1 MRIIKTKE
9 QREQLK
15 QEKEQRAIE
24 RKNRKEA
31 KKQAINAKRLNER
44 IAKTA
49 DKYANDVL
57 KSMNSGKPSFEI
69 KLSKQIKGENRKLY
83 AKAIINNI
91 INKGKDNKE
100 NFLWIKTSNSSEV
113 PLNDANRK
121 LFDNYINGEA
131 VEINKFNKQSGEQ
144 IETIVKQLDTYAP
157 LNIIIKPKEF
167 KNKITKGAFFP
178 YYNRTSLNLVR
189 YQIVDG
195 LTKQITEE
203 DVDLYN
209 LKLNKI
215 PNFKPVKNIETL
227 ERITMSNNILKENCL
242 IYAFRLLGMS
252 DDELYRCS
260 DYVKNRHIAQDELR
274 KLANEL
280 KINII
285 LRSLRK
291 DDSRIHKIQY
301 GDPEGKTYNI
311 ALHSNHYFIYD
322 EHTEYTSFYVKN
334 YNLLKNERDAQNIVG
349 YRTGTTKYIKDKRP
363 SYYIS
368 SLHLVDELTKSK
380 DNLLLPITNQNI
392 NLYDEIFVDHK
403 LKDDFLN
410 INLNY
415 DFEGTTTNEIQ
426 YEEHSAVRKRKKYD
440 NYDFIV
446 ADFETYD
453 NNYIHEAYLING
465 ATLDF
470 DNKTLINQFSYR
482 YNKDSDLIETFLRS
496 LKRDTVLIYH
506 NAKFDYNFLVPYLSK
521 CSETIN
527 DGNFISF
534 KGMFGKYKIVIKCSY
549 KLITE
554 PLRKFP
560 SMFNL
565 PKTQKE
571 VIKHSFYN
579 KENVVKQYH
588 SLEDFIKPFNKT
600 NQEIVIK
607 NINKWNCLTPNNEV
621 DIIEYSKRYCDMDV
635 EILGKGYLI
644 FREWILDYFD
654 EDINT
659 HLTLPS
665 VVSNI
670 FLKRGV
676 FDGCYEL
683 SGLPRDFI
691 AKSMIGGRCMLARN
705 TKHKVKAR
713 LNDLDATSLYPSGMK
728 RMKGFMKGQPKPL
741 IPEQINKQFLDG
753 TDYYFVSV
761 RINKVNKHLDFPLLR
776 KITDEGKKT
785 FTNEMEGEI
794 VYLGK
799 TALEDAIKYHNI
811 EYEIINGYYFN
822 EGFNTSINSI
832 ITEIFN
838 RRATLKR
845 EDNPAQLIFKLLMNA
860 SYGKLLQK
868 APDTK
873 TKIMDDKDNDIK
885 VYLSRNH
892 ATIKSI
898 TRIDPPSNTLY
909 NFKGKCRIDSI
920 TAQSTHYNKIHLGIV
935 ILDETK
941 RIMSEV
947 MTTAQDE
954 NIPIYYQDTDSMML
968 HDADIPKLEEVFMA
982 KYGRKLVGK
991 DLGQFNSDL
1000 NPEDDS
1006 EACGKKIKDIYATE
1020 GIFVGKKAYILKVE
1034 CVDEEGKVYDA
1045 GYHSRCKGV
1054 NTQSI
1059 EHLLSKPEHKGRDK
1073 LDIYNDWYE
1082 GKAYDLDLT
1091 AGQTVCSMEIDLKKN
1106 TIKNRQEFIR
1116 NIKF

>member
-15 QEKEQRAIE
+15 QEKEQRSIE

-31 KKQAINAKRLNER
+31 KKQAINAKRLEER

-49 DKYANDVL
+49 EKYSNDVL
-57 KSMNSGKPSFEI
+57 KSMNSSKPSFEI
-69 KLSKQIKGENRKLY
+69 KLSKQIKGDNRKLY

-91 INKGKDNKE
+91 INKGKENKD
-100 NFLWIKTSNSSEV
+100 NFLWIKTSKSSEV
-113 PLNDANRK
+113 PLNDTNRK
-121 LFDNYINGEA
+121 LFDSFIDGEV
-131 VEINKFNKQSGEQ
+131 VELNQYNKNTGDQ
-144 IETIVKQLDTYAP
+144 IEIIVRQLNTYEP
-157 LNIIIKPKEF
+157 LDIVIKPKEH

-178 YYNRTSLNLVR
+178 YYNRTSLNLIK
-189 YQIVDG
+189 YQIKTNNQD
-195 LTKQITEE
+195 
-203 DVDLYN
+203 D
-209 LKLNKI
+209 
-215 PNFKPVKNIETL
+215 IET
-227 ERITMSNNILKENCL
+227 NILKENCL
-242 IYAFRLLGMS
+242 IYAFRLLGMPA
-252 DDELYRCS
+252 DELHSCI
-260 DYVKNRHIAQDELR
+260 DYVKNRHIAQTEL
-274 KLANEL
+274 KELAKQL
-280 KINII
+280 KINLV

-291 DDSRIHKIQY
+291 DNNVIHKTQY
-301 GDPEGKTYNI
+301 GDPSGKTYNI
-311 ALHSNHYFIYD
+311 ALHSTHYFIYD

-334 YNLLKNERDAQNIVG
+334 YKLLENERDAQNIIG
-349 YRTGTTKYIKDKRP
+349 YRTGTTNFRRNKQHT
-363 SYYIS
+363 YYIS
-368 SLHLVDELTKSK
+368 SLHLVDELTKTP
-380 DNLLLPITNQNI
+380 NLLTPITNQNI
-392 NLYDEIFVDHK
+392 NLYDETFIDHK

-410 INLNY
+410 IDLNY
-415 DFEGTTTNEIQ
+415 DMTGTTTKPVIYDKEFND
-426 YEEHSAVRKRKKYD
+426 KKKDKYA

-470 DNKTLINQFSYR
+470 DNKTLINPFSYR
-482 YNKDSDLIETFLRS
+482 YNKDNDLIETFLRS
-496 LKRDTVLIYH
+496 LKRNTVLIYH

-521 CSETIN
+521 CSEIIN

-549 KLITE
+549 KLITS
-554 PLRKFP
+554 PLRDFP
-560 SMFNL
+560 EMFNL
-565 PKTQKE
+565 PETQKE

-579 KENVVKQYH
+579 NENVVKQYH

-600 NQEIVIK
+600 DKEIVIN
-607 NINKWNCLTPNNEV
+607 NINKWGCLTPNNEV

-644 FREWILDYFD
+644 FRDWILNYFD

-665 VVSNI
+665 VVTNI

-741 IPEQINKQFLDG
+741 APEQTNKTFLDS

-761 RINKVNKHLDFPLLR
+761 RIKKVNKHLDFPLLR
-776 KITDEGKKT
+776 MITDDGRKT
-785 FTNEMEGEI
+785 FTNEMEGQV

-822 EGFNTSINSI
+822 EGFNSSINTI
-832 ITEIFN
+832 ITEIFQ

-845 EDNPAQLIFKLLMNA
+845 EGNPAQMIFKLLMNA

-873 TKIMDDKDNDIK
+873 TKIMDDKDNDIN

-892 ATIKSI
+892 STIKSI
-898 TRIDPPSNTLY
+898 TRIEPPANTKY

-920 TAQSTHYNKIHLGIV
+920 TAQSTHYNKVHLGVI

-968 HDADIPKLEEVFMA
+968 HDDDIPRLEEVFMN

-991 DLGQFNSDL
+991 DLGQFSSDL
-1000 NPEDDS
+1000 KAEDDS
-1006 EACGKKIKDIYATE
+1006 EATGKKIKDIYATE

-1034 CVDEEGKVYDA
+1034 CEDEEGNIYDA
-1045 GYHSRCKGV
+1045 GFHSRCKGV
-1054 NTQSI
+1054 NIPSI

-1073 LDIYNDWYE
+1073 IDIYNDWYQ

-1091 AGQTVCSMEIDLKKN
+1091 AGQTVCSMDINLKTN
-1106 TIKNRQEFIR
+1106 TIKNRQSFIR
-1116 NIKF
+1116 NIRF

>member
-9 QREQLK
+9 EREQIK
-15 QEKEQRAIE
+15 KEKEQRAIE

-31 KKQAINAKRLNER
+31 KKQAINAKRLEER

-49 DKYANDVL
+49 EKYSNDVL
-57 KSMNSGKPSFEI
+57 KSMNSKKPSFEI
-69 KLSKQIKGENRKLY
+69 KLSKQIKGENRKAY
-83 AKAIINNI
+83 AKAIINSI
-91 INKGKDNKE
+91 INKGKENKD

-113 PLNDANRK
+113 PLNDSNRK
-121 LFDNYINGEA
+121 LFDGYINGEA
-131 VEINKFNKQSGEQ
+131 VELNKFNKQSGEQ
-144 IETIVKQLDTYAP
+144 IEIIVKQLDTYAP
-157 LNIIIKPKEF
+157 LNIVIRPKEF

-178 YYNRTSLNLVR
+178 YYNRTSLNLIK
-189 YQIVDG
+189 YQI
-195 LTKQITEE
+195 K
-203 DVDLYN
+203 Y
-209 LKLNKI
+209 
-215 PNFKPVKNIETL
+215 ETPDKD
-227 ERITMSNNILKENCL
+227 IDNNILKDNCL
-242 IYAFRLLGMS
+242 IYAFRLLGMC
-252 DDELYRCS
+252 DNDLIRCS
-260 DYVKNRHIAQDELR
+260 NYVNNRHIAQGEL
-274 KLANEL
+274 KELANEL
-280 KINII
+280 KINLV

-291 DDSRIHKIQY
+291 DNNVIHKSQY
-301 GDPEGKTYNI
+301 GDPTGKAYNI

-322 EHTEYTSFYVKN
+322 EHTEYSSFFVKN
-334 YNLLKNERDAQNIVG
+334 YNLLKDERDAKNIIG
-349 YRTGTTKYIKDKRP
+349 YRTGTTNYIRNKQCK
-363 SYYIS
+363 YYIS
-368 SLHLVDELTKSK
+368 SLNLVDELTKST
-380 DNLLLPITNQNI
+380 DLLLPITNQNI
-392 NLYDEIFVDHK
+392 NLYDEIYTDHK

-410 INLNY
+410 IDLNY
-415 DFEGTTTNEIQ
+415 DMTGTTTKPVIYDKE
-426 YEEHSAVRKRKKYD
+426 YDDKKKNKYA
-440 NYDFIV
+440 NYNFV
-446 ADFETYD
+446 VVDFETYD
-453 NNYIHEAYLING
+453 DELKHEPYLLNG
-465 ATLDF
+465 GTLDF
-470 DNKTLINQFSYR
+470 DNKTLINTFSYR
-482 YNKDSDLIETFLRS
+482 YNKDNDLIETY
-496 LKRDTVLIYH
+496 LKTIRKNTILIFH

-549 KLITE
+549 KLITA
-554 PLRKFP
+554 PIRDFP
-560 SMFNL
+560 KMFKL

-579 KENVVKQYH
+579 RENVIKQYH
-588 SLEDFIKPFNKT
+588 SLEDFLKPFNKK
-600 NQEIVIK
+600 NQEIVIN
-607 NINKWNCLTPNNEV
+607 NINKWNCMNENNEV
-621 DIIEYSKRYCDMDV
+621 DIIEYSKRYCDIDV
-635 EILGKGYLI
+635 EILAKGYLI
-644 FREWILDYFD
+644 FREWLLDYFD
-654 EDINT
+654 EDINN

-665 VVSNI
+665 IVSNI
-670 FLKRGV
+670 FLKRGI

-741 IPEQINKQFLDG
+741 VSEQTNKAFLDT

-761 RINKVNKHLDFPLLR
+761 RIIKVNKHLDFPLLR
-776 KITDEGKKT
+776 MITDEGKKT
-785 FTNEMEGEI
+785 FTNDMEGKV

-799 TALEDAIKYHNI
+799 TALEDAIKYQKI

-822 EGFNTSINSI
+822 DGFNTSINSI
-832 ITEIFN
+832 ITEIFE

-845 EDNPAQLIFKLLMNA
+845 EGNPAELIFKLLMNA

-873 TKIMDDKDNDIK
+873 TKLMDDVDNKIN

-898 TRIDPPSNTLY
+898 SYIDPPKNTKY
-909 NFKGKCRIDSI
+909 NFNRKCRIDSL
-920 TAQSTHYNKIHLGIV
+920 TAQSTHHNKVHLGIV

-968 HDADIPKLEEVFMA
+968 HDDDIPRLEEVFMN

-991 DLGQFNSDL
+991 ALGEFSSDL
-1000 NPEDDS
+1000 KAEDDS
-1006 EACGKKIKDIYATE
+1006 DFGKSGNKIKNIYATE

-1034 CVDEEGKVYDA
+1034 CEDEDGKLWDA
-1045 GYHSRCKGV
+1045 GFHSRCKGV

-1059 EHLLSKPEHKGRDK
+1059 EHLLSQDEHKNKDI
-1073 LDIYNDWYE
+1073 LDIYNDWYN

-1091 AGQTVCSMEIDLKKN
+1091 AGQTVCSMDINLKTN
-1106 TIKNRQEFIR
+1106 TIHNRQSFIR
-1116 NIKF
+1116 NIRF

>member
-9 QREQLK
+9 EREQLK

-31 KKQAINAKRLNER
+31 KKQAINAKRLEER

-49 DKYANDVL
+49 DKYANDVI
-57 KSMNSGKPSFEI
+57 KSMNSKKPSFEI
-69 KLSKQIKGENRKLY
+69 KLSKQIKGENRKSY

-91 INKGKDNKE
+91 INKGKENKE
-100 NFLWIKTSNSSEV
+100 NFLWIKTSNSREV

-121 LFDNYINGEA
+121 LFNSYVNGEV
-131 VEINKFNKQSGEQ
+131 VELNQFNKDSGEQ
-144 IETIVKQLDTYAP
+144 IEIIVNQLNTYEP
-157 LNIIIKPKEF
+157 LDIIIKPKEH

-178 YYNRTSLNLVR
+178 YYNRTSLNLIK
-189 YQIVDG
+189 YQIKTSIQDNS
-195 LTKQITEE
+195 
-203 DVDLYN
+203 DD
-209 LKLNKI
+209 
-215 PNFKPVKNIETL
+215 
-227 ERITMSNNILKENCL
+227 NILKDNCL
-242 IYAFRLLGMS
+242 IYAFKLLGM
-252 DDELYRCS
+252 DDNDLIRCS
-260 DYVKNRHIAQDELR
+260 NYVNNRHIAQGEL
-274 KLANEL
+274 KELANEL
-280 KINII
+280 KINLV

-291 DDSRIHKIQY
+291 HDNIIRKTQY
-301 GDPEGKTYNI
+301 GDPNGKTYNI

-334 YNLLKNERDAQNIVG
+334 YRKLENERDAQNIIG
-349 YRTGTTKYIKDKRP
+349 YRTGTTNFIRRP
-363 SYYIS
+363 TAYHNYYIS
-368 SLHLVDELTKSK
+368 SLHLVDELTKST
-380 DNLLLPITNQNI
+380 DLLLPITNQNI
-392 NLYDEIFVDHK
+392 NLYDEIYTDHK

-410 INLNY
+410 IDLNY
-415 DFEGTTTNEIQ
+415 DMTGTTTKPVIYDKEFDD
-426 YEEHSAVRKRKKYD
+426 KKKDKYKD
-440 NYDFIV
+440 YNFVV

-453 NNYIHEAYLING
+453 DDLKHEPYLLNG
-465 ATLDF
+465 GTLDF
-470 DNKTLINQFSYR
+470 NNKTLINTFSYR
-482 YNKDSDLIETFLRS
+482 YDKNNDLIETYLRTIR
-496 LKRDTVLIYH
+496 KNTILIFH
-506 NAKFDYNFLVPYLSK
+506 NAKFDYNFIVPYLSK

-549 KLITE
+549 KLITA
-554 PLRKFP
+554 PIRDFP
-560 SMFNL
+560 KMFKL
-565 PKTQKE
+565 PNTQKE
-571 VIKHSFYN
+571 LIKHSFYN
-579 KENVVKQYH
+579 RENVFKQYH
-588 SLEDFIKPFNKT
+588 LLEDFIKPFDDKDK
-600 NQEIVIK
+600 EIVID
-607 NINKWNCLTPNNEV
+607 NINKWNCMNENNEV
-621 DIIEYSKRYCDMDV
+621 DIIEYSKRYCDIDV
-635 EILGKGYLI
+635 EILAKGYLI
-644 FREWILDYFD
+644 FREWLLDYFD
-654 EDINT
+654 EDINN

-665 VVSNI
+665 IVSNI
-670 FLKRGV
+670 FLKRGI

-741 IPEQINKQFLDG
+741 ETINTNKNFLDT
-753 TDYYFVSV
+753 TDYYFVSI

-785 FTNEMEGEI
+785 FTNDMEGEV

-832 ITEIFN
+832 ITEIFE

-845 EDNPAQLIFKLLMNA
+845 EGNPAELIFKLLMNA

-873 TKIMDDKDNDIK
+873 TKLMEDVDNKIN

-892 ATIKSI
+892 ATIKAISY
-898 TRIDPPSNTLY
+898 IDPPKNTKY
-909 NFKGKCRIDSI
+909 NFNRKCRIDSL
-920 TAQSTHYNKIHLGIV
+920 TAQSTHHNKVHLGIV

-968 HDADIPKLEEVFMA
+968 HDADIPRLEEVFMN
-982 KYGRKLVGK
+982 KYNRKLVGK
-991 DLGQFNSDL
+991 DLGQFSSDL
-1000 NPEDDS
+1000 KPEEHS
-1006 EACGKKIKDIYATE
+1006 EFSKSKGKIKDIYATE
-1020 GIFVGKKAYILKVE
+1020 GVFVGKKAYILKVE
-1034 CVDEEGKVYDA
+1034 CVDEEGKIYDA
-1045 GYHSRCKGV
+1045 GFHSRCKGV

-1059 EHLLSKPEHKGRDK
+1059 EHLLSQDEHKNKDR
-1073 LDIYNDWYE
+1073 LDVYNDWYE

-1091 AGQTVCSMEIDLKKN
+1091 AGQSVCSMDINLKTN
-1106 TIKNRQEFIR
+1106 TIHNRQSFIR
-1116 NIKF
+1116 NIRF

>member
-1 MRIIKTKE
+1 MRNIKSKE
-9 QREQLK
+9 EREQLK

-31 KKQAINAKRLNER
+31 KKQAINAKRLEER

-49 DKYANDVL
+49 EKYSDDVI
-57 KSMNSGKPSFEI
+57 KSMNSKKPSFEI

-83 AKAIINNI
+83 AKAIISSI

-100 NFLWIKTSNSSEV
+100 NFLWIKTNNSSEV
-113 PLNDANRK
+113 PLNDSNRK
-121 LFDNYINGEA
+121 LFDDYINGEA
-131 VEINKFNKQSGEQ
+131 VELNKFNKQSGEQ
-144 IETIVKQLDTYAP
+144 IEIIVKQLDTYAP
-157 LNIIIKPKEF
+157 LNIIIRPKEF

-178 YYNRTSLNLVR
+178 YYNRTSLNLIR
-189 YQIVDG
+189 YQI
-195 LTKQITEE
+195 K
-203 DVDLYN
+203 Y
-209 LKLNKI
+209 
-215 PNFKPVKNIETL
+215 ETPDKD
-227 ERITMSNNILKENCL
+227 IDNNILKDNCL
-242 IYAFRLLGMS
+242 IYAFKLLGMC
-252 DDELYRCS
+252 DNDLIRCS
-260 DYVKNRHIAQDELR
+260 DYVNNRHIAQGEL
-274 KLANEL
+274 KELANEL
-280 KINII
+280 KINIVLHTI
-285 LRSLRK
+285 RNDKNDIRK
-291 DDSRIHKIQY
+291 TQY
-301 GDPEGKTYNI
+301 GDKEGKTYNI

-322 EHTEYTSFYVKN
+322 EHTEYSSFYVKN
-334 YNLLKNERDAQNIVG
+334 YNLLKNERDAQNIIG
-349 YRTGTTKYIKDKRP
+349 YRTGTTNFRKDKRP
-363 SYYIS
+363 MYFIS
-368 SLHLVDELTKSK
+368 SLNLVDELVKSS
-380 DNLLLPITNQNI
+380 DNETLLLKITNQNI
-392 NLYDEIFVDHK
+392 NLYDEIYTDHK

-410 INLNY
+410 IDLNY
-415 DFEGTTTNEIQ
+415 DFEGTTTNPIE
-426 YEEHSAVRKRKKYD
+426 YDERTATRKKDKYKD
-440 NYDFIV
+440 YNFV
-446 ADFETYD
+446 VVDFETYHND
-453 NNYIHEAYLING
+453 LKHEPYLLNG
-465 ATLDF
+465 VTLDF
-470 DNKTLINQFSYR
+470 DNKTLINTFSYR
-482 YNKDSDLIETFLRS
+482 YDKDNDLIETY
-496 LKRDTVLIYH
+496 LKTIRKNTILIFH
-506 NAKFDYNFLVPYLSK
+506 NAKFDFNFMVPYLSK

-560 SMFNL
+560 KMFNL
-565 PKTQKE
+565 PNTQKE
-571 VIKHSFYN
+571 VIDHTFYN
-579 KENVVKQYH
+579 RENVVKQYH
-588 SLEDFIKPFNKT
+588 SLEDFLKPFNKSDKET
-600 NQEIVIK
+600 VIN
-607 NINKWNCLTPNNEV
+607 NINKWNCMTSNNEV

-644 FREWILDYFD
+644 FREWMLDYFD
-654 EDINT
+654 EDINN

-665 VVSNI
+665 IVSNI
-670 FLKRGV
+670 FLKRGI

-741 IPEQINKQFLDG
+741 ISEQTNKTFLDT

-785 FTNEMEGEI
+785 FTNDMEGEV

-799 TALEDAIKYHNI
+799 TALEDAIKYQNI

-832 ITEIFN
+832 ITEIFE

-845 EDNPAQLIFKLLMNA
+845 EGNPAELIFKLLMNA

-873 TKIMDDKDNDIK
+873 TKLMDDVDNKIN

-898 TRIDPPSNTLY
+898 SYIDPPKNTKY
-909 NFKGKCRIDSI
+909 NFNRKCRIDSL
-920 TAQSTHYNKIHLGIV
+920 TAQSTHHNKVHLGIV

-947 MTTAQDE
+947 MATAQDE

-968 HDADIPKLEEVFMA
+968 HDDDIPRLEEVFMN

-991 DLGQFNSDL
+991 DLGQFSSDL
-1000 NPEDDS
+1000 KAEDDS
-1006 EACGKKIKDIYATE
+1006 EFAQSGKKIKEIYATE

-1034 CVDEEGKVYDA
+1034 CLDEEGKVYDA
-1045 GYHSRCKGV
+1045 GFHSRCKGV

-1059 EHLLSKPEHKGRDK
+1059 EHLLSQQEHKNKDR

-1082 GKAYDLDLT
+1082 GKSYDLDLT
-1091 AGQTVCSMEIDLKKN
+1091 AGQTVCSMDINLKTN
-1106 TIKNRQEFIR
+1106 TIHNRQSFIR
-1116 NIKF
+1116 NIRF

>member
-1 MRIIKTKE
+1 MRNIKSKE
-9 QREQLK
+9 EREQLK

-31 KKQAINAKRLNER
+31 KKQAINAKRLEER

-49 DKYANDVL
+49 EKYSDDVI
-57 KSMNSGKPSFEI
+57 KSMNSKKPSFEI

-83 AKAIINNI
+83 AKAIISSI

-100 NFLWIKTSNSSEV
+100 NFLWIKTNNSSEV
-113 PLNDANRK
+113 PLNDSNRK
-121 LFDNYINGEA
+121 LFDDYINGEA
-131 VEINKFNKQSGEQ
+131 VELNKFNKQSGEQ
-144 IETIVKQLDTYAP
+144 IEIIVKQLDTYVP

-178 YYNRTSLNLVR
+178 YYNRTSLNLIR
-189 YQIVDG
+189 YQI
-195 LTKQITEE
+195 KH
-203 DVDLYN
+203 
-209 LKLNKI
+209 
-215 PNFKPVKNIETL
+215 ETPDKD
-227 ERITMSNNILKENCL
+227 INNNILKDNCL
-242 IYAFRLLGMS
+242 IYAFKLLGMC
-252 DDELYRCS
+252 DNDLIRCS
-260 DYVKNRHIAQDELR
+260 DYVNNRHIAQGEL
-274 KLANEL
+274 KELANEL
-280 KINII
+280 KINIVLHTI
-285 LRSLRK
+285 RNDKNNIRK
-291 DDSRIHKIQY
+291 TQY
-301 GDPEGKTYNI
+301 GDTSGKTYNI

-322 EHTEYTSFYVKN
+322 EHTEYSSFYVKN
-334 YNLLKNERDAQNIVG
+334 YNLLKNERDAQNIIG
-349 YRTGTTKYIKDKRP
+349 YRTGTTNFHRKKQQT
-363 SYYIS
+363 YYIS
-368 SLHLVDELTKSK
+368 SLNLVDELVKSS
-380 DNLLLPITNQNI
+380 DNETLLLKITNQNI
-392 NLYDEIFVDHK
+392 NLYDEIYTDHK

-410 INLNY
+410 IDLNY
-415 DFEGTTTNEIQ
+415 DFEGTTTNPIE
-426 YEEHSAVRKRKKYD
+426 YDERTATRKKDKYKD
-440 NYDFIV
+440 YNFV
-446 ADFETYD
+446 VVDFETYHND
-453 NNYIHEAYLING
+453 LKHEPYLLNG
-465 ATLDF
+465 VTLDF
-470 DNKTLINQFSYR
+470 DNKTLINTFSYR
-482 YNKDSDLIETFLRS
+482 YDKDNDLIETY
-496 LKRDTVLIYH
+496 LKTIRKNTILIFH
-506 NAKFDYNFLVPYLSK
+506 NAKFDFNFMVPYLSK

-560 SMFNL
+560 KMFNL
-565 PKTQKE
+565 PNTQKE
-571 VIKHSFYN
+571 VIDHTFYN
-579 KENVVKQYH
+579 RENVVKQYH
-588 SLEDFIKPFNKT
+588 SLEDFLKPFNKSDKET
-600 NQEIVIK
+600 VIN
-607 NINKWNCLTPNNEV
+607 NINKWNCMTSNNEV

-644 FREWILDYFD
+644 FREWMLDYFD
-654 EDINT
+654 EDINN

-665 VVSNI
+665 IVSNI
-670 FLKRGV
+670 FLKRGI

-741 IPEQINKQFLDG
+741 ISEQTNKTFLDT

-761 RINKVNKHLDFPLLR
+761 RIKKVNKHLDFPLLR

-785 FTNEMEGEI
+785 FTNDMEGEV

-799 TALEDAIKYHNI
+799 TALEDAIKYQNI

-832 ITEIFN
+832 ITEIFE

-845 EDNPAQLIFKLLMNA
+845 EGNPAELIFKLLMNA

-873 TKIMDDKDNDIK
+873 TKLMDDVDNKIN

-898 TRIDPPSNTLY
+898 SYIDPPKNTKY
-909 NFKGKCRIDSI
+909 NFNRKCRIDSL
-920 TAQSTHYNKIHLGIV
+920 TAQSTHHNKVHLGIV

-947 MTTAQDE
+947 MATAQDE

-968 HDADIPKLEEVFMA
+968 HDDDIPRLEEVFMN

-991 DLGQFNSDL
+991 DLGQFSSDL
-1000 NPEDDS
+1000 KAEDDS
-1006 EACGKKIKDIYATE
+1006 EFAQSGKKIKEIYATE

-1034 CVDEEGKVYDA
+1034 CLDEEGKVYDA
-1045 GYHSRCKGV
+1045 GFHSRCKGV

-1059 EHLLSKPEHKGRDK
+1059 EHLLSQSEHKNKDR

-1091 AGQTVCSMEIDLKKN
+1091 AGQTVCSMDINLKTN
-1106 TIKNRQEFIR
+1106 TIHNRQSFIR
-1116 NIKF
+1116 NIRF

>member
-1 MRIIKTKE
+1 MRNIKSKE
-9 QREQLK
+9 EREQLK
-15 QEKEQRAIE
+15 QEKEQRALE

-31 KKQAINAKRLNER
+31 KKQAINAKRLEER

-49 DKYANDVL
+49 EKYSNDVL
-57 KSMNSGKPSFEI
+57 KSMNSNKPSFEI

-83 AKAIINNI
+83 AKAIISSI

-121 LFDNYINGEA
+121 LFDSYVNGEA
-131 VEINKFNKQSGEQ
+131 VELNKFNRESGEQ
-144 IETIVKQLDTYAP
+144 IEIIVKQLNTYAP
-157 LNIIIKPKEF
+157 LDIIIKPREH

-178 YYNRTSLNLVR
+178 YYNRTSLNLIR
-189 YQIVDG
+189 YQI
-195 LTKQITEE
+195 K
-203 DVDLYN
+203 Y
-209 LKLNKI
+209 
-215 PNFKPVKNIETL
+215 ETPDKD
-227 ERITMSNNILKENCL
+227 IDNNILKDNCL
-242 IYAFRLLGMS
+242 IYAFKLLGMC
-252 DDELYRCS
+252 DNDLIRCS
-260 DYVKNRHIAQDELR
+260 DYVNNRHITQGEL
-274 KLANEL
+274 KELANEL
-280 KINII
+280 KINIV
-285 LRSLRK
+285 LRSLQK
-291 DDSRIHKIQY
+291 SNNVIHKSQY
-301 GDPEGKTYNI
+301 GDKEGKTYNI

-322 EHTEYTSFYVKN
+322 EHTEYSSFYVKN
-334 YNLLKNERDAQNIVG
+334 YRKLENERDAQNIVG
-349 YRTGTTKYIKDKRP
+349 YRTGTTNYIRNKRP
-363 SYYIS
+363 MYYIS
-368 SLHLVDELTKSK
+368 SLNLVDELTKST
-380 DNLLLPITNQNI
+380 DLLLPITNQNI
-392 NLYDEIFVDHK
+392 NLYDEIYTDHK
-403 LKDDFLN
+403 LKNDFLN
-410 INLNY
+410 IDLNY
-415 DFEGTTTNEIQ
+415 DMSGTTTKPVIYDKE
-426 YEEHSAVRKRKKYD
+426 YDDKKKCKYA
-440 NYDFIV
+440 NYNFV
-446 ADFETYD
+446 VVDFETYD
-453 NNYIHEAYLING
+453 NDLKHEPYLLNG
-465 ATLDF
+465 GTLDF
-470 DNKTLINQFSYR
+470 DNKTLINTFSYR
-482 YNKDSDLIETFLRS
+482 YDKDNDLIETYLRTIR
-496 LKRDTVLIYH
+496 KNTILIFH

-549 KLITE
+549 KLITA
-554 PLRKFP
+554 PIRDFP
-560 SMFNL
+560 KMFKL

-579 KENVVKQYH
+579 RENVIKQYH
-588 SLEDFIKPFNKT
+588 SLEDFLKPFNKSDK
-600 NQEIVIK
+600 EIVIN
-607 NINKWNCLTPNNEV
+607 NINKWNCMTPNNEV
-621 DIIEYSKRYCDMDV
+621 DIIEYSKRYCDIDV
-635 EILGKGYLI
+635 EILAKGYLI
-644 FREWILDYFD
+644 FREWLLDYFD
-654 EDINT
+654 EDINN

-665 VVSNI
+665 IVSNI
-670 FLKRGV
+670 FLKRGI

-741 IPEQINKQFLDG
+741 ESTNTNKTFLDT

-761 RINKVNKHLDFPLLR
+761 RIIKVNKHLDFPLLR
-776 KITDEGKKT
+776 MITDEGKKT
-785 FTNEMEGEI
+785 FTNDMEGQV

-799 TALEDAIKYHNI
+799 TALEDAIKYQKI

-832 ITEIFN
+832 ITEIFE

-845 EDNPAQLIFKLLMNA
+845 EGNPAELIFKLLMNA

-873 TKIMDDKDNDIK
+873 TTLMDDKNNEIN

-898 TRIDPPSNTLY
+898 SYIDPPKNTKY
-909 NFKGKCRIDSI
+909 NFNRKCRIDSL
-920 TAQSTHYNKIHLGIV
+920 TAQSTHHNKVHLGIV

-947 MTTAQDE
+947 MATAQDE

-968 HDADIPKLEEVFMA
+968 HDDDIPRLEEVFMN
-982 KYGRKLVGK
+982 KFGRKLVGK
-991 DLGQFNSDL
+991 DLGQFSSDL
-1000 NPEDDS
+1000 KAEDDS
-1006 EACGKKIKDIYATE
+1006 DACGKKIKEIYATE

-1045 GYHSRCKGV
+1045 GFHSRCKGV

-1059 EHLLSKPEHKGRDK
+1059 EHLLSQQEHKNKDR

-1091 AGQTVCSMEIDLKKN
+1091 AGQTVCSMDINLKTN
-1106 TIKNRQEFIR
+1106 TIHNRQSFIR
-1116 NIKF
+1116 NIRF

>member
-9 QREQLK
+9 QKEQLK
-15 QEKEQRAIE
+15 QEKEQRAIG

-31 KKQAINAKRLNER
+31 KKQAINAKRLEER

-49 DKYANDVL
+49 DKYSNDVL
-57 KSMNSGKPSFEI
+57 KSMNSNKPSFEI
-69 KLSKQIKGENRKLY
+69 KISKQIKGENRKLY
-83 AKAIINNI
+83 AKAIINSI
-91 INKGKDNKE
+91 MNKGKENKE

-113 PLNDANRK
+113 PLNEPNRK
-121 LFDNYINGEA
+121 LFDRFIDGEV
-131 VEINKFNKQSGEQ
+131 VELNQYNKNTGDQ
-144 IETIVKQLDTYAP
+144 IEIIVRQLNTYEP
-157 LNIIIKPKEF
+157 LDIIIKPKEH

-178 YYNRTSLNLVR
+178 YYNLTSLNLIR
-189 YQIVDG
+189 YQIKYEAENSD
-195 LTKQITEE
+195 
-203 DVDLYN
+203 
-209 LKLNKI
+209 
-215 PNFKPVKNIETL
+215 
-227 ERITMSNNILKENCL
+227 NNILKENCL
-242 IYAFRLLGMS
+242 IYAFRLLGMNVN
-252 DDELYRCS
+252 DLIRCIS
-260 DYVKNRHIAQDELR
+260 YINNRHIAQDELR
-274 KLANEL
+274 KLANDL
-280 KINII
+280 KINLV

-291 DDSRIHKIQY
+291 HDNIIRKTQY

-311 ALHSNHYFIYD
+311 ALHSTHYFIYD
-322 EHTEYTSFYVKN
+322 EHTEYSAFFVKN
-334 YNLLKNERDAQNIVG
+334 YRKLENERDSQNIVG
-349 YRTGTTKYIKDKRP
+349 CKTGTTKYIKDKRP
-363 SYYIS
+363 KYYIS
-368 SLHLVDELTKSK
+368 SLHLIDELTKAT
-380 DNLLLPITNQNI
+380 DLLLPITNQNI
-392 NLYDEIFVDHK
+392 NLYDEVFIDHK
-403 LKDDFLN
+403 LKNDFSNIDLN
-410 INLNY
+410 FDITGTTTKPVIYDKEANDKKKNKYANY
-415 DFEGTTTNEIQ
+415 DF
-426 YEEHSAVRKRKKYD
+426 V
-440 NYDFIV
+440 V
-446 ADFETYD
+446 ADIETYTD
-453 NNYIHEAYLING
+453 ELKHKPYLLNG
-465 ATLDF
+465 AKLDF
-470 DNKTLINQFSYR
+470 DNKTLINTFSYR
-482 YNKDSDLIETFLRS
+482 YNKDNDLIETYLRTIR
-496 LKRDTVLIYH
+496 KNTVLIFH

-527 DGNFISF
+527 TGNFISF

-549 KLITE
+549 KLITS
-554 PLRKFP
+554 PLKEFP

-565 PKTQKE
+565 PETQKE
-571 VIKHSFYN
+571 VINHSFYN
-579 KENVVKQYH
+579 RENVIKQYH
-588 SLEDFIKPFNKT
+588 SIEDFLKPFDKA

-607 NINKWNCLTPNNEV
+607 NIIKWNCMNDNNEV

-644 FREWILDYFD
+644 FREWILEYFD
-654 EDINT
+654 EDINS

-741 IPEQINKQFLDG
+741 VPEQANKAFLDN
-753 TDYYFVSV
+753 TDYYFISV

-785 FTNEMEGEI
+785 FTNDMEGEV

-799 TALEDAIKYHNI
+799 TALEDAIKYQNI

-822 EGFNTSINSI
+822 DGFNTTINGVI
-832 ITEIFN
+832 AEIFS

-845 EDNPAQLIFKLLMNA
+845 QGNPAQMIFKLLMNA

-873 TKIMDDKDNDIK
+873 TKIMDDKNNDIN

-898 TRIDPPSNTLY
+898 THIDPPANTKY
-909 NFKGKCRIDSI
+909 NFKGKCRIDSL
-920 TAQSTHYNKIHLGIV
+920 TAQSTHYNKVHLGII

-968 HDADIPKLEEVFMA
+968 HDDDIPRLEEVFMN

-991 DLGQFNSDL
+991 DLGQFSSDL
-1000 NPEDDS
+1000 KPEDDS
-1006 EACGKKIKDIYATE
+1006 GKKIKNIYATE

-1034 CVDEEGKVYDA
+1034 CEGEDGKLYDA

-1054 NTQSI
+1054 NNQSI
-1059 EHLLSKPEHKGRDK
+1059 EHLLSKSTHKGRDK

-1091 AGQTVCSMEIDLKKN
+1091 AGQTVCSMDINLKTN
-1106 TIKNRQEFIR
+1106 TIHNRQSFIR
-1116 NIKF
+1116 NIRF

>member
-1 MRIIKTKE
+1 MRNIKSKE
-9 QREQLK
+9 EREQLK
-15 QEKEQRAIE
+15 QEKEKRATE

-31 KKQAINAKRLNER
+31 KKQAINTKRLEER

-49 DKYANDVL
+49 EKYSDDVI
-57 KSMNSGKPSFEI
+57 KSMNSKKPSFEI

-83 AKAIINNI
+83 AKAIISSI

-121 LFDNYINGEA
+121 LFDDYINGEA
-131 VEINKFNKQSGEQ
+131 VELNKFNKQSGEQ
-144 IETIVKQLDTYAP
+144 IEIIVKQLNTYVP

-178 YYNRTSLNLVR
+178 YYNRTSLNLIR
-189 YQIVDG
+189 YQI
-195 LTKQITEE
+195 K
-203 DVDLYN
+203 Y
-209 LKLNKI
+209 
-215 PNFKPVKNIETL
+215 ETPDKD
-227 ERITMSNNILKENCL
+227 INNNILKDNCL
-242 IYAFRLLGMS
+242 IYAFKLLGMC
-252 DDELYRCS
+252 DNDLIRCS
-260 DYVKNRHIAQDELR
+260 DYVNNRHIAQGEL
-274 KLANEL
+274 KELANEL
-280 KINII
+280 KINIV
-285 LRSLRK
+285 LHTLRK
-291 DDSRIHKIQY
+291 DDNRIRKTQY
-301 GDPEGKTYNI
+301 GDTSGKTYNI

-334 YNLLKNERDAQNIVG
+334 YNLLNNERDAQNIIG
-349 YRTGTTKYIKDKRP
+349 YRTGTTNFHRKKQQT
-363 SYYIS
+363 YYIS
-368 SLHLVDELTKSK
+368 SLHLVDELVKSS
-380 DNLLLPITNQNI
+380 DNETLLLKITNQNI
-392 NLYDEIFVDHK
+392 NLYDEIYTDHK

-410 INLNY
+410 IDLNY
-415 DFEGTTTNEIQ
+415 DFEGTTTNPIE
-426 YEEHSAVRKRKKYD
+426 YDERTATRKKDKYKD
-440 NYDFIV
+440 YNFV
-446 ADFETYD
+446 VVDFETYD
-453 NNYIHEAYLING
+453 DDLKHEPYLLNG
-465 ATLDF
+465 GTLDF
-470 DNKTLINQFSYR
+470 DNKTLINTFSYR
-482 YNKDSDLIETFLRS
+482 YDKDNDLIETY
-496 LKRDTVLIYH
+496 LKTIRKNTILIFH
-506 NAKFDYNFLVPYLSK
+506 NAKFDYNFMVPYLSK

-549 KLITE
+549 KLITA
-554 PLRKFP
+554 PIRDFP
-560 SMFNL
+560 KMFKL

-579 KENVVKQYH
+579 RENVIKQYH
-588 SLEDFIKPFNKT
+588 SLEDFLKPFNKSDKET
-600 NQEIVIK
+600 VIN
-607 NINKWNCLTPNNEV
+607 NINKWNCMTSNNEV
-621 DIIEYSKRYCDMDV
+621 DIIEYSKRYCDIDV
-635 EILGKGYLI
+635 EILAKGYLI
-644 FREWILDYFD
+644 FREWLLDYFD
-654 EDINT
+654 EDINN

-665 VVSNI
+665 IVSNI
-670 FLKRGV
+670 FLKRGI

-741 IPEQINKQFLDG
+741 ISEQTNKSFLDT

-761 RINKVNKHLDFPLLR
+761 RIKKVNKHLDFPLLR

-785 FTNEMEGEI
+785 FTNDMEGEV

-799 TALEDAIKYHNI
+799 TALEDAIKYQNI

-832 ITEIFN
+832 ITEIFE

-845 EDNPAQLIFKLLMNA
+845 EGNPAELIFKLLMNA

-873 TKIMDDKDNDIK
+873 TKLMDDVDNKIN

-898 TRIDPPSNTLY
+898 SYIDPPKNTKY
-909 NFKGKCRIDSI
+909 NFNRKCRIDSL
-920 TAQSTHYNKIHLGIV
+920 TAQSTHHNKVHLGIV

-947 MTTAQDE
+947 MATAQDE

-968 HDADIPKLEEVFMA
+968 HDDDIPRLEEVFMN

-991 DLGQFNSDL
+991 DLGQFSSDL
-1000 NPEDDS
+1000 KAEDDS
-1006 EACGKKIKDIYATE
+1006 EFAQSGKKIKEIYATE

-1034 CVDEEGKVYDA
+1034 CLDEEGKVYDA
-1045 GYHSRCKGV
+1045 GFHSRCKGV

-1059 EHLLSKPEHKGRDK
+1059 EHLLSQSEHKNKDR

-1082 GKAYDLDLT
+1082 GKSYDLDLT
-1091 AGQTVCSMEIDLKKN
+1091 AGQTVCSMDINLKTN
-1106 TIKNRQEFIR
+1106 TIHNRQSFIR
-1116 NIKF
+1116 NIRF

>member
-1 MRIIKTKE
+1 MRNIKTKE
-9 QREQLK
+9 EREQIK
-15 QEKEQRAIE
+15 KEKEQRAIE

-31 KKQAINAKRLNER
+31 KKQAINAKRLEER

-49 DKYANDVL
+49 EKYSNDVL
-57 KSMNSGKPSFEI
+57 KSMNSKKPSFEI

-83 AKAIINNI
+83 AKAIINSI

-113 PLNDANRK
+113 PLNDSNRK
-121 LFDNYINGEA
+121 LFDGYINGEA
-131 VEINKFNKQSGEQ
+131 VELNKFNKQSGEQ
-144 IETIVKQLDTYAP
+144 IEIIVKQLDTYAP
-157 LNIIIKPKEF
+157 LNIVIRPKEF

-178 YYNRTSLNLVR
+178 YYNRTSLNLIK
-189 YQIVDG
+189 YQI
-195 LTKQITEE
+195 K
-203 DVDLYN
+203 Y
-209 LKLNKI
+209 
-215 PNFKPVKNIETL
+215 ETPDKD
-227 ERITMSNNILKENCL
+227 IDNNILKDNCL
-242 IYAFRLLGMS
+242 IYAFRLLGMC
-252 DDELYRCS
+252 DNDLIRCS
-260 DYVKNRHIAQDELR
+260 NYVNNRHIAQGEL
-274 KLANEL
+274 KELANEL

-285 LRSLRK
+285 LHSLRK
-291 DDSRIHKIQY
+291 DDNRIHKSQY
-301 GDPEGKTYNI
+301 GDKEGKTYNI
-311 ALHSNHYFIYD
+311 ALHSNHYFIFD

-334 YNLLKNERDAQNIVG
+334 YNLLKNERDAQNIIG
-349 YRTGTTKYIKDKRP
+349 YRTGTTNFRKDKRP
-363 SYYIS
+363 MYFIS
-368 SLHLVDELTKSK
+368 SLHLVDELVKSS
-380 DNLLLPITNQNI
+380 DNESLLLKITNQNI
-392 NLYDEIFVDHK
+392 NLYDEIYTDHK

-410 INLNY
+410 IDLNY
-415 DFEGTTTNEIQ
+415 DMTGTTTKPVI
-426 YEEHSAVRKRKKYD
+426 YDKDYDDKKKDKYKD
-440 NYDFIV
+440 YNFV
-446 ADFETYD
+446 VVDFETYHND
-453 NNYIHEAYLING
+453 LKHEPYLLNG

-470 DNKTLINQFSYR
+470 DNKTLINTFSYR
-482 YNKDSDLIETFLRS
+482 YNKDNDLIETYLRTIR
-496 LKRDTVLIYH
+496 KNTILIFH

-534 KGMFGKYKIVIKCSY
+534 KGVFGKYKIVIKCSH

-560 SMFNL
+560 KMFNL
-565 PKTQKE
+565 AKTQKE

-579 KENVVKQYH
+579 RDNVVKQYH
-588 SLEDFIKPFNKT
+588 SLEDFIEPFNKK
-600 NQEIVIK
+600 NQEIVIN
-607 NINKWNCLTPNNEV
+607 NINKWNCMNENNEV

-644 FREWILDYFD
+644 FRDWMLDYFD
-654 EDINT
+654 EDINN

-665 VVSNI
+665 IVSNI
-670 FLKRGV
+670 FLKRGI

-741 IPEQINKQFLDG
+741 ESSNTNKEFLDT

-761 RINKVNKHLDFPLLR
+761 RIIKVNKHLDFPLLR
-776 KITDEGKKT
+776 MITDEGKKT
-785 FTNEMEGEI
+785 FTNDMEGKV

-799 TALEDAIKYHNI
+799 TALEDAIKYQKI

-822 EGFNTSINSI
+822 DGFNTSINTI
-832 ITEIFN
+832 ITEIFE

-845 EDNPAQLIFKLLMNA
+845 EGNPAELIFKLLMNA

-873 TKIMDDKDNDIK
+873 TNLMDDVDNKIN

-898 TRIDPPSNTLY
+898 SYIDPPKNTKY
-909 NFKGKCRIDSI
+909 NFNRKCRIDSL
-920 TAQSTHYNKIHLGIV
+920 TAQSTHHNKVHLGIV

-968 HDADIPKLEEVFMA
+968 HDDDIPRLEEVFMN

-991 DLGQFNSDL
+991 ALGEFSSDL
-1000 NPEDDS
+1000 KAEDDS
-1006 EACGKKIKDIYATE
+1006 DFVKSGNKIKNIYATE

-1034 CVDEEGKVYDA
+1034 CEDEDGKLWDA
-1045 GYHSRCKGV
+1045 GFHSRCKGV

-1059 EHLLSKPEHKGRDK
+1059 EHLLSQDEHKNKDI
-1073 LDIYNDWYE
+1073 LDIYNDWYD

-1091 AGQTVCSMEIDLKKN
+1091 AGQTVCSMDINLKTN
-1106 TIKNRQEFIR
+1106 TIHNRQSFIR
-1116 NIKF
+1116 NIRF

>member
-1 MRIIKTKE
+1 MRNIKSKE
-9 QREQLK
+9 EREQLK
-15 QEKEQRAIE
+15 QEKEKRATE

-31 KKQAINAKRLNER
+31 KKQAINAKRLEER

-49 DKYANDVL
+49 EKYSDDVI
-57 KSMNSGKPSFEI
+57 KSMNSKKPSFEI

-83 AKAIINNI
+83 AKAIISSI
-91 INKGKDNKE
+91 INKGKENKE
-100 NFLWIKTSNSSEV
+100 NFLWIKTNNSSEV

-121 LFDNYINGEA
+121 LFDDYINGEA
-131 VEINKFNKQSGEQ
+131 VELNNFNRKSGEQ
-144 IETIVKQLDTYAP
+144 IEIIVKQLNTYAP

-178 YYNRTSLNLVR
+178 YYNRTSLNLIR
-189 YQIVDG
+189 YQI
-195 LTKQITEE
+195 K
-203 DVDLYN
+203 Y
-209 LKLNKI
+209 
-215 PNFKPVKNIETL
+215 ETPDKD
-227 ERITMSNNILKENCL
+227 IDNNILKDNCL
-242 IYAFRLLGMS
+242 IYAFKLLGMC
-252 DDELYRCS
+252 DNDLIRCS
-260 DYVKNRHIAQDELR
+260 DYVNNRHIAQGEL
-274 KLANEL
+274 KELANEL
-280 KINII
+280 KINIVLHTI
-285 LRSLRK
+285 RNDKNNIRK
-291 DDSRIHKIQY
+291 TQY
-301 GDPEGKTYNI
+301 GDKDAPSGKTYNI

-322 EHTEYTSFYVKN
+322 EHTEYSSFYVKN
-334 YNLLKNERDAQNIVG
+334 YNLLKNERDAQNIIG
-349 YRTGTTKYIKDKRP
+349 YRTGTSNFHRKKLQT
-363 SYYIS
+363 YYIS
-368 SLHLVDELTKSK
+368 SLNLVDELVKSS
-380 DNLLLPITNQNI
+380 DNETLLLKITNQNI
-392 NLYDEIFVDHK
+392 NLYDEIYTDHK

-410 INLNY
+410 IDLNY
-415 DFEGTTTNEIQ
+415 DMTGTTTKPVIYDKEYND
-426 YEEHSAVRKRKKYD
+426 KKKDKYA
-440 NYDFIV
+440 NYNFV
-446 ADFETYD
+446 VVDFETYD
-453 NNYIHEAYLING
+453 DDLKHEPYLLNG
-465 ATLDF
+465 GTLDF
-470 DNKTLINQFSYR
+470 DNKTLINTFSYR
-482 YNKDSDLIETFLRS
+482 YDKDNDLIETY
-496 LKRDTVLIYH
+496 LKTIRKNTILIFH
-506 NAKFDYNFLVPYLSK
+506 NAKFDYNFMVPYLSK

-549 KLITE
+549 KLITA
-554 PLRKFP
+554 PIRDFP
-560 SMFNL
+560 KMFKL

-579 KENVVKQYH
+579 RENVIKQYH
-588 SLEDFIKPFNKT
+588 SLEDFLKPFNKSDKET
-600 NQEIVIK
+600 VIN
-607 NINKWNCLTPNNEV
+607 NINKWNCMTSNNEV
-621 DIIEYSKRYCDMDV
+621 DIIEYSKRYCDIDV
-635 EILGKGYLI
+635 EILAKGYLI
-644 FREWILDYFD
+644 FREWLLDYFD
-654 EDINT
+654 EDINN

-665 VVSNI
+665 IVSNI
-670 FLKRGV
+670 FLKRGI

-741 IPEQINKQFLDG
+741 ISEQTNKTFLDT

-761 RINKVNKHLDFPLLR
+761 RIKKVNKHLDFPLLR

-785 FTNEMEGEI
+785 FTNDMEDEV

-799 TALEDAIKYHNI
+799 TALEDAIKYQNI

-832 ITEIFN
+832 ITEIFE

-845 EDNPAQLIFKLLMNA
+845 EGNPAELIFKLLMNA

-873 TKIMDDKDNDIK
+873 TKLMDDVDNKIN

-898 TRIDPPSNTLY
+898 SYIDPPKNTKY
-909 NFKGKCRIDSI
+909 NFNRKCRIDSL
-920 TAQSTHYNKIHLGIV
+920 TAQSTHHNKVHLGIV

-947 MTTAQDE
+947 MATAQDE

-968 HDADIPKLEEVFMA
+968 HDDDIPRLEEVFMN

-991 DLGQFNSDL
+991 DLGQFSSDL
-1000 NPEDDS
+1000 KAEDDS
-1006 EACGKKIKDIYATE
+1006 EFAQSGKKIKEIYATE

-1034 CVDEEGKVYDA
+1034 CEDEDGTTYNA
-1045 GYHSRCKGV
+1045 GFHSRCKGV

-1059 EHLLSKPEHKGRDK
+1059 EHLLSQSEHKNKDR

-1091 AGQTVCSMEIDLKKN
+1091 AGQTVCSMDINLKTN
-1106 TIKNRQEFIR
+1106 TIHNRQSFIR
-1116 NIKF
+1116 NIRF

>member
-1 MRIIKTKE
+1 MRNIKSKE
-9 QREQLK
+9 EREQLK

-31 KKQAINAKRLNER
+31 KKQAINAKRLEER

-49 DKYANDVL
+49 EKYSDDVI
-57 KSMNSGKPSFEI
+57 KSMNSKKPSFEI

-83 AKAIINNI
+83 AKAIISSI

-100 NFLWIKTSNSSEV
+100 NFLWIKTNNSSEV
-113 PLNDANRK
+113 PLNDSNRK
-121 LFDNYINGEA
+121 LFDDYINGEA
-131 VEINKFNKQSGEQ
+131 VELNKFNKQSGEQ
-144 IETIVKQLDTYAP
+144 IEIIVKQLDTYAP
-157 LNIIIKPKEF
+157 LNIIIRPKEF

-178 YYNRTSLNLVR
+178 YYNRTSLNLIR
-189 YQIVDG
+189 YQI
-195 LTKQITEE
+195 K
-203 DVDLYN
+203 Y
-209 LKLNKI
+209 
-215 PNFKPVKNIETL
+215 ETPDKD
-227 ERITMSNNILKENCL
+227 INNNILKDNCL
-242 IYAFRLLGMS
+242 IYAFKLLGMC
-252 DDELYRCS
+252 DNDLIRCS
-260 DYVKNRHIAQDELR
+260 DYVNNRHIAQGEL
-274 KLANEL
+274 KELANEL
-280 KINII
+280 KINIV
-285 LRSLRK
+285 LHTLRK
-291 DDSRIHKIQY
+291 DDNRIRKTQY
-301 GDPEGKTYNI
+301 GDTSGKTYNI

-334 YNLLKNERDAQNIVG
+334 YNLLNNERDAQNIIG
-349 YRTGTTKYIKDKRP
+349 YRTGTTNFHRKKQQT
-363 SYYIS
+363 YYIS
-368 SLHLVDELTKSK
+368 SLHLVDELVKSS
-380 DNLLLPITNQNI
+380 DNETLLLKITNQNI
-392 NLYDEIFVDHK
+392 NLYDEIYTDHK

-410 INLNY
+410 IDLNY
-415 DFEGTTTNEIQ
+415 DFEGTTTNPIE
-426 YEEHSAVRKRKKYD
+426 YDERTATRKKDKYKD
-440 NYDFIV
+440 YNFV
-446 ADFETYD
+446 VVDFETYD
-453 NNYIHEAYLING
+453 DDLKHEPYLLNG
-465 ATLDF
+465 GTLDF
-470 DNKTLINQFSYR
+470 DNKTLINTFSYR
-482 YNKDSDLIETFLRS
+482 YDKDNDLIETY
-496 LKRDTVLIYH
+496 LKTIRKNTILIFH
-506 NAKFDYNFLVPYLSK
+506 NAKFDFNFMVPYLSK

-560 SMFNL
+560 KMFNL
-565 PKTQKE
+565 PNTQKE
-571 VIKHSFYN
+571 VIDHTFYN
-579 KENVVKQYH
+579 RENVVKQYH
-588 SLEDFIKPFNKT
+588 SLEDFLKPFNKSDKET
-600 NQEIVIK
+600 VIN
-607 NINKWNCLTPNNEV
+607 NINKWNCMTSNNEV
-621 DIIEYSKRYCDMDV
+621 DIIEYSKRYCDIDV
-635 EILGKGYLI
+635 EILAKGYLI
-644 FREWILDYFD
+644 FREWLLDYFD
-654 EDINT
+654 EDINN

-665 VVSNI
+665 IVSNI
-670 FLKRGV
+670 FLKRGI

-705 TKHKVKAR
+705 TKHKVTAR

-741 IPEQINKQFLDG
+741 ISEQTNKSFLDT

-761 RINKVNKHLDFPLLR
+761 RIKKVNKHLDFPLLR

-785 FTNEMEGEI
+785 FTNDMEGEV

-799 TALEDAIKYHNI
+799 TALEDVIKYQNI

-832 ITEIFN
+832 ITEIFE

-845 EDNPAQLIFKLLMNA
+845 EGNPAELIFKLLMNA

-873 TKIMDDKDNDIK
+873 TKLMDDVDNKIN

-898 TRIDPPSNTLY
+898 SYIDPPKNTKY
-909 NFKGKCRIDSI
+909 NFNRKCRIDSL
-920 TAQSTHYNKIHLGIV
+920 TAQSTHHNKVHLGIV

-947 MTTAQDE
+947 MATAQDE

-968 HDADIPKLEEVFMA
+968 HDDDIPRLEEVFMN

-991 DLGQFNSDL
+991 DLGQFSSDL
-1000 NPEDDS
+1000 KAEDDS
-1006 EACGKKIKDIYATE
+1006 EFAQSGKKIKEIYATE

-1034 CVDEEGKVYDA
+1034 CIDEEGKVHDA
-1045 GYHSRCKGV
+1045 GFHSRCKGV

-1059 EHLLSKPEHKGRDK
+1059 EHLLSQQEHKNKDR

-1082 GKAYDLDLT
+1082 GKSYDLDLT
-1091 AGQTVCSMEIDLKKN
+1091 AGQTVCSMDINLKTN
-1106 TIKNRQEFIR
+1106 TIHNRQSFIR
-1116 NIKF
+1116 NIRF

>member
-1 MRIIKTKE
+1 MKLTKE

-15 QEKEQRAIE
+15 QEKEQRAID

-31 KKQAINAKRLNER
+31 KKQAINAKRLEER

-57 KSMNSGKPSFEI
+57 KSMNSKKPSFEI
-69 KLSKQIKGENRKLY
+69 KLSKQIKGENRKSY

-91 INKGKDNKE
+91 INKGKENKD
-100 NFLWIKTSNSSEV
+100 NFLWIKTSNSREV

-121 LFDNYINGEA
+121 LFDSYVNGEA
-131 VEINKFNKQSGEQ
+131 VELNQFNKDSGEQ
-144 IETIVKQLDTYAP
+144 IEIIVNQLNTFVP
-157 LNIIIKPKEF
+157 LDIIIKPKEF

-178 YYNRTSLNLVR
+178 YYNKTSLNLIK
-189 YQIVDG
+189 YQIKTSTQDNS
-195 LTKQITEE
+195 
-203 DVDLYN
+203 DD
-209 LKLNKI
+209 
-215 PNFKPVKNIETL
+215 
-227 ERITMSNNILKENCL
+227 NILKENCL
-242 IYAFRLLGMS
+242 IYTFRLLGMP

-260 DYVKNRHIAQDELR
+260 AYVKNRHIAQDELR

-280 KINII
+280 KINLV

-291 DDSRIHKIQY
+291 DNNVIHKSQY

-322 EHTEYTSFYVKN
+322 EHTEYSSFYVKN
-334 YNLLKNERDAQNIVG
+334 YRKLENERDAQNIIG
-349 YRTGTTKYIKDKRP
+349 YKTGTTNLIRRP
-363 SYYIS
+363 IAYQKYYIS
-368 SLHLVDELTKSK
+368 SLNLVDELTKAP
-380 DNLLLPITNQNI
+380 DLLIPITNQTI
-392 NLYDEIFVDHK
+392 NLYDEIFTDHK

-415 DFEGTTTNEIQ
+415 DMTGTTTKPVIYDKEFNDK
-426 YEEHSAVRKRKKYD
+426 KRKKYA
-440 NYDFIV
+440 NYDFVV

-470 DNKTLINQFSYR
+470 DNKTLINPFSYR
-482 YNKDSDLIETFLRS
+482 YNKDNDFIETFLRS
-496 LKRDTVLIYH
+496 LKRNIVLIYH

-534 KGMFGKYKIVIKCSY
+534 KGMFGKYKIVIKCSL
-549 KLITE
+549 KLITS
-554 PLRKFP
+554 PLKEFP
-560 SMFNL
+560 KMFKL

-579 KENVVKQYH
+579 KENVDKQYH
-588 SLEDFIKPFNKT
+588 PLEDFIKPFNKK
-600 NQEIVIK
+600 NQDIVIN
-607 NINKWNCLTPNNEV
+607 NINKWNCMNDNNEV

-644 FREWILDYFD
+644 FRDWMLDYFD
-654 EDINT
+654 EDINS

-665 VVSNI
+665 IVSNI
-670 FLKRGV
+670 FLKRGI

-691 AKSMIGGRCMLARN
+691 AKAMIGGRCMLARN
-705 TKHKVKAR
+705 TKHKVKAK

-741 IPEQINKQFLDG
+741 VPEQTNKTFLDT

-761 RINKVNKHLDFPLLR
+761 RIKKVNKHLDFPVLR
-776 KITDEGKKT
+776 KITDEGIKT
-785 FTNEMEGEI
+785 FTNEMEDEV

-799 TALEDAIKYHNI
+799 TALDDAIKYQNI

-832 ITEIFN
+832 ITEIFE

-845 EDNPAQLIFKLLMNA
+845 EGNPAELIFKLLMNA

-873 TKIMDDKDNDIK
+873 TRLMDDVDNKIN

-898 TRIDPPSNTLY
+898 TYIDPPKNTKY
-909 NFKGKCRIDSI
+909 NFNRKCRIDSL
-920 TAQSTHYNKIHLGIV
+920 TAQSTHHNKVHLGIV

-941 RIMSEV
+941 SIMSEV

-968 HDADIPKLEEVFMA
+968 HDDDIPRLEEVFMN

-991 DLGQFNSDL
+991 DLGQFSSDL
-1000 NPEDDS
+1000 KAEDDS
-1006 EACGKKIKDIYATE
+1006 EACGKKIKNIYATE

-1059 EHLLSKPEHKGRDK
+1059 EHLLSKPEHKGRDI
-1073 LDIYNDWYE
+1073 LDIYNDWYQ
-1082 GKAYDLDLT
+1082 GKSYDLDLT
-1091 AGQTVCSMEIDLKKN
+1091 AGQTVCSMDINLKTN
-1106 TIKNRQEFIR
+1106 TIHNRQSFIR

>member
-1 MRIIKTKE
+1 MKLTKE
-9 QREQLK
+9 ERQSIKEQKEQAK
-15 QEKEQRAIE
+15 QERATE

-31 KKQAINAKRLNER
+31 KKQAINAKRLEER

-49 DKYANDVL
+49 EKYSNDVL
-57 KSMNSGKPSFEI
+57 KSMNSNKPSFEI

-83 AKAIINNI
+83 AKAIISSI
-91 INKGKDNKE
+91 INKGKENKE

-121 LFDNYINGEA
+121 LFDSYVNGEA
-131 VEINKFNKQSGEQ
+131 VELNKFNKNSGEQ
-144 IETIVKQLDTYAP
+144 IEIIVKQLNTYAP
-157 LNIIIKPKEF
+157 LDIIIKPKEH

-178 YYNRTSLNLVR
+178 YYNKTSLNLIR
-189 YQIVDG
+189 YQIKTSTQDSS
-195 LTKQITEE
+195 
-203 DVDLYN
+203 D
-209 LKLNKI
+209 
-215 PNFKPVKNIETL
+215 
-227 ERITMSNNILKENCL
+227 NNILKENCL
-242 IYAFRLLGMS
+242 IYAFRLLGM
-252 DDELYRCS
+252 DDNDVNRCS
-260 DYVKNRHIAQDELR
+260 SYVNNRHIAQAEL
-274 KLANEL
+274 KELAKEL

-285 LRSLRK
+285 LRSLQK
-291 DDSRIHKIQY
+291 SNNVIHKTQY
-301 GDPEGKTYNI
+301 GNPTGKTYNI

-322 EHTEYTSFYVKN
+322 EHTEYSSFYVKN
-334 YNLLKNERDAQNIVG
+334 YRKLENERDAQNIIG
-349 YRTGTTKYIKDKRP
+349 YKTGTTNFIRRP
-363 SYYIS
+363 IAYQKYYIS
-368 SLHLVDELTKSK
+368 SLHLVDELTKST
-380 DNLLLPITNQNI
+380 DLLIPITNQNI
-392 NLYDEIFVDHK
+392 NLYDEIYVDHK

-410 INLNY
+410 IDLNY
-415 DFEGTTTNEIQ
+415 DMNGTTTKPVLYDKE
-426 YEEHSAVRKRKKYD
+426 YDDKKKIKYKD
-440 NYDFIV
+440 YDFV
-446 ADFETYD
+446 VVDFETYD
-453 NNYIHEAYLING
+453 NDLKHEPYLLNG

-470 DNKTLINQFSYR
+470 DNKTLINSFSYK
-482 YNKDSDLIETFLRS
+482 YDKNNDLIETYLRS
-496 LKRDTVLIYH
+496 VRKNTVLIFH
-506 NAKFDYNFLVPYLSK
+506 NAKFDYNFMVPYLSK

-534 KGMFGKYKIVIKCSY
+534 KGMFGKYRIVIKCSY
-549 KLITE
+549 KLITA
-554 PLRKFP
+554 PIRDFP
-560 SMFNL
+560 KMFKL
-565 PKTQKE
+565 PKAQKE

-579 KENVVKQYH
+579 RENVVKQYH
-588 SLEDFIKPFNKT
+588 SLEDFIKPFNKSDKET
-600 NQEIVIK
+600 VIN
-607 NINKWNCLTPNNEV
+607 NINKWNCIDNDQV

-644 FREWILDYFD
+644 FREWLLDYFD
-654 EDINT
+654 EDINN

-665 VVSNI
+665 IVSNI
-670 FLKRGV
+670 FLKRGI

-691 AKSMIGGRCMLARN
+691 AKAMIGGRCMLARN

-741 IPEQINKQFLDG
+741 VPEQTNKTFLDT

-761 RINKVNKHLDFPLLR
+761 RIKKVNKHLDFPLLR

-785 FTNEMEGEI
+785 FTNDMEGEV

-799 TALEDAIKYHNI
+799 TALEDAITYQSI

-832 ITEIFN
+832 ITEIFE

-845 EDNPAQLIFKLLMNA
+845 EGNPAELIFKLLMNA

-873 TKIMDDKDNDIK
+873 TKLMDDKDNEIN

-898 TRIDPPSNTLY
+898 TRIDPPANTKY

-920 TAQSTHYNKIHLGIV
+920 TAQSTHHNKVHLGIV

-954 NIPIYYQDTDSMML
+954 GIPIYYQDTDSMML
-968 HDADIPKLEEVFMA
+968 PDADIPRLEEVFM
-982 KYGRKLVGK
+982 KRFGRKLVGK
-991 DLGQFNSDL
+991 DLGQFSSDL
-1000 NPEDDS
+1000 KPEDDS
-1006 EACGKKIKDIYATE
+1006 EFSQSGNKIKDIYATE

-1034 CVDEEGKVYDA
+1034 CVDEEGKIYDA

-1059 EHLLSKPEHKGRDK
+1059 EHLLSKPEHASRDK
-1073 LDIYNDWYE
+1073 LDIYNDWFE

-1091 AGQTVCSMEIDLKKN
+1091 AGQTVCSMDINLKTN
-1106 TIKNRQEFIR
+1106 TIHNRTEFIR
-1116 NIKF
+1116 NIRF

>member
-31 KKQAINAKRLNER
+31 KKQAINAKRLEER

-49 DKYANDVL
+49 DKYSNDVL
-57 KSMNSGKPSFEI
+57 KSMNSNKSSFEI
-69 KLSKQIKGENRKLY
+69 KISKQIKGENRKLY
-83 AKAIINNI
+83 AKSIINSI
-91 INKGKDNKE
+91 INKGKENKD
-100 NFLWIKTSNSSEV
+100 NFLWIKTSNSREV
-113 PLNDANRK
+113 PLNEANRK
-121 LFDNYINGEA
+121 LFDSYVNGEV
-131 VEINKFNKQSGEQ
+131 VELNQFNKDSGEQ
-144 IETIVKQLDTYAP
+144 IEIIVNQLNTFVP
-157 LNIIIKPKEF
+157 LDIIIKPKEH

-178 YYNRTSLNLVR
+178 YYNKTSLNLIR
-189 YQIVDG
+189 YQIKYEARNDA
-195 LTKQITEE
+195 
-203 DVDLYN
+203 
-209 LKLNKI
+209 
-215 PNFKPVKNIETL
+215 
-227 ERITMSNNILKENCL
+227 NNILKENCL

-260 DYVKNRHIAQDELR
+260 SYVNNRHIAQDELR
-274 KLANEL
+274 KLANDL
-280 KINII
+280 KINLV

-291 DDSRIHKIQY
+291 DNNRIHKSQY
-301 GDPEGKTYNI
+301 GDPTGKTYNI

-322 EHTEYTSFYVKN
+322 EHTEYSSFYVKN
-334 YNLLKNERDAQNIVG
+334 YHKLENERDAQNIIG
-349 YRTGTTKYIKDKRP
+349 YKTGTTNFRRDKQ
-363 SYYIS
+363 SKYYIS
-368 SLHLVDELTKSK
+368 SLHLVDELTKAT
-380 DNLLLPITNQNI
+380 DLLLPITNQNI
-392 NLYDEIFVDHK
+392 ILYDEVFIDHK

-410 INLNY
+410 IDLNY
-415 DFEGTTTNEIQ
+415 DMTGTTTKPVIYDKEAND
-426 YEEHSAVRKRKKYD
+426 KKKNKYA
-440 NYDFIV
+440 NYDFVV

-453 NNYIHEAYLING
+453 DELKHEPYLING

-470 DNKTLINQFSYR
+470 DNKTLINTFSYR
-482 YNKDSDLIETFLRS
+482 YNKNNDLIETYLRTIR
-496 LKRDTVLIYH
+496 KNTVLIFH

-549 KLITE
+549 KLITA
-554 PLRKFP
+554 PIRDFP
-560 SMFNL
+560 KMFKL

-571 VIKHSFYN
+571 VINHSFYN
-579 KENVVKQYH
+579 RENVIKQYH
-588 SLEDFIKPFNKT
+588 SLEDFLKPFNKA
-600 NQEIVIK
+600 NQEIVIS

-621 DIIEYSKRYCDMDV
+621 DIIEYSKRYCDIDV

-644 FREWILDYFD
+644 FREWLLDYFD
-654 EDINT
+654 EDINN

-665 VVSNI
+665 IVSNI
-670 FLKRGV
+670 FLKRGI

-741 IPEQINKQFLDG
+741 ESTNTNKAFLDT

-776 KITDEGKKT
+776 MITDEGKKT
-785 FTNEMEGEI
+785 FTNDMEGQV

-822 EGFNTSINSI
+822 DGFNTSINSI
-832 ITEIFN
+832 ITEIFE

-845 EDNPAQLIFKLLMNA
+845 EGNPAELIFKLLMNA

-873 TKIMDDKDNDIK
+873 TKLMDDKDNDIN

-898 TRIDPPSNTLY
+898 TYIDPPKNTKY
-909 NFKGKCRIDSI
+909 NFNRKCRIDSL
-920 TAQSTHYNKIHLGIV
+920 TAQSTHHNKVHLGIV

-968 HDADIPKLEEVFMA
+968 HDDDIPRLEEVFMN

-991 DLGQFNSDL
+991 DLGQFSSDL
-1000 NPEDDS
+1000 KAEDHSDF
-1006 EACGKKIKDIYATE
+1006 GKSGHKIKNIYATE
-1020 GIFVGKKAYILKVE
+1020 GVFVGKKAYILKVE
-1034 CVDEEGKVYDA
+1034 CEDEDGKLWDA
-1045 GYHSRCKGV
+1045 GFHSRCKGV

-1059 EHLLSKPEHKGRDK
+1059 EHLLSQDEHKNKDI

-1091 AGQTVCSMEIDLKKN
+1091 AGQTVCSMDINLKTN
-1106 TIKNRQEFIR
+1106 TIHNRQSFIR
-1116 NIKF
+1116 NIRF

>member
-31 KKQAINAKRLNER
+31 KKQAINAKRLEER

-49 DKYANDVL
+49 DKYSNDVL
-57 KSMNSGKPSFEI
+57 KSMNSNKSSFEI
-69 KLSKQIKGENRKLY
+69 KISKQIKGENRKAY
-83 AKAIINNI
+83 AKAIISSI
-91 INKGKDNKE
+91 INKGKENKD
-100 NFLWIKTSNSSEV
+100 NFLWIKTSNSREV

-121 LFDNYINGEA
+121 LFDSYVKGEA
-131 VEINKFNKQSGEQ
+131 VELNQFNKDSGEQ
-144 IETIVKQLDTYAP
+144 IEIIVNQLNTFVP
-157 LNIIIKPKEF
+157 LDIIIKPKEH

-178 YYNRTSLNLVR
+178 YYNRTALNLIR
-189 YQIVDG
+189 YQIKYEARND
-195 LTKQITEE
+195 
-203 DVDLYN
+203 D
-209 LKLNKI
+209 
-215 PNFKPVKNIETL
+215 
-227 ERITMSNNILKENCL
+227 NNILKENCL
-242 IYAFRLLGMS
+242 IYAFRLLGMC
-252 DDELYRCS
+252 DNDLIRCS
-260 DYVKNRHIAQDELR
+260 SYVNNRHIAQDELR

-280 KINII
+280 KINLVI
-285 LRSLRK
+285 RSLRK
-291 DDSRIHKIQY
+291 DDNRIHKSQY
-301 GDPEGKTYNI
+301 GDPTGKTYNI

-334 YNLLKNERDAQNIVG
+334 YNLLENERDAQNIIG
-349 YRTGTTKYIKDKRP
+349 YKTGTTNFRRDKQ
-363 SYYIS
+363 SKYYIS
-368 SLHLVDELTKSK
+368 SLNLVDELTKST
-380 DNLLLPITNQNI
+380 DLLLPITNQNI
-392 NLYDEIFVDHK
+392 NLYDEIFIDHK

-410 INLNY
+410 IDLNY
-415 DFEGTTTNEIQ
+415 DMTGTTTKPVIYDKEFDDKKKN
-426 YEEHSAVRKRKKYD
+426 KYD
-440 NYDFIV
+440 NYNFV
-446 ADFETYD
+446 VVDFETYD
-453 NNYIHEAYLING
+453 DELKHEPYLLNG
-465 ATLDF
+465 GTLDF
-470 DNKTLINQFSYR
+470 DNKTLINTFSYR
-482 YNKDSDLIETFLRS
+482 YNKDNDLIETY
-496 LKRDTVLIYH
+496 LKTIRKNTILIFH

-549 KLITE
+549 KLITA
-554 PLRKFP
+554 PIRDFP
-560 SMFNL
+560 KMFKL

-579 KENVVKQYH
+579 RENVIKQYH
-588 SLEDFIKPFNKT
+588 SLEDFLKPFNKK
-600 NQEIVIK
+600 NQEIVIN
-607 NINKWNCLTPNNEV
+607 NINKWNCMNENNEV
-621 DIIEYSKRYCDMDV
+621 DIIEYSKRYCDIDV
-635 EILGKGYLI
+635 EILAKGYLI
-644 FREWILDYFD
+644 FREWLLDYFD
-654 EDINT
+654 EDINN

-665 VVSNI
+665 IVSNI
-670 FLKRGV
+670 FLKRGI

-741 IPEQINKQFLDG
+741 ESTNTNKAFLDT

-761 RINKVNKHLDFPLLR
+761 RIIKVNKHLDFPLLR
-776 KITDEGKKT
+776 MITDEGKKT
-785 FTNEMEGEI
+785 FTNDMEGKVI
-794 VYLGK
+794 YLGK
-799 TALEDAIKYHNI
+799 TALEDAIKYQKI

-822 EGFNTSINSI
+822 DGFNTSINSI
-832 ITEIFN
+832 ITEIFE

-845 EDNPAQLIFKLLMNA
+845 EGNPAELIFKLLMNA

-873 TKIMDDKDNDIK
+873 TKLMDDVDNKIN

-898 TRIDPPSNTLY
+898 SYIDPPKNTKY
-909 NFKGKCRIDSI
+909 NFNRKCRIDSL
-920 TAQSTHYNKIHLGIV
+920 TAQSTHHNKVHLGIV

-968 HDADIPKLEEVFMA
+968 HDDDIPRLEEVFMN

-991 DLGQFNSDL
+991 ALGEFSSDL
-1000 NPEDDS
+1000 KAEDDS
-1006 EACGKKIKDIYATE
+1006 DFGKSGNKIKNIYATE

-1034 CVDEEGKVYDA
+1034 CEDEDGKLWDA
-1045 GYHSRCKGV
+1045 GFHSRCKGV

-1059 EHLLSKPEHKGRDK
+1059 EHLLSQDEHKNKDI
-1073 LDIYNDWYE
+1073 LDIYNDWYD

-1091 AGQTVCSMEIDLKKN
+1091 AGQTVCSMDINLKTN
-1106 TIKNRQEFIR
+1106 TIHNRQSFIR

>member
-1 MRIIKTKE
+1 MRNIKSKE
-9 QREQLK
+9 EREQLK
-15 QEKEQRAIE
+15 QEKEKRATE

-31 KKQAINAKRLNER
+31 KKQAINTKRLEER

-49 DKYANDVL
+49 EKYSDDVI
-57 KSMNSGKPSFEI
+57 KSMNSKKPSFEI

-83 AKAIINNI
+83 AKAIISSI

-121 LFDNYINGEA
+121 LFDDYINGEA
-131 VEINKFNKQSGEQ
+131 VELNKFNKQSGEQ
-144 IETIVKQLDTYAP
+144 IEIIVKQLNTYVP

-178 YYNRTSLNLVR
+178 YYNRTSLNLIR
-189 YQIVDG
+189 YQI
-195 LTKQITEE
+195 K
-203 DVDLYN
+203 Y
-209 LKLNKI
+209 
-215 PNFKPVKNIETL
+215 ETPDKD
-227 ERITMSNNILKENCL
+227 INNNILKDNCL
-242 IYAFRLLGMS
+242 IYAFKLLGMC
-252 DDELYRCS
+252 DNDLIRCS
-260 DYVKNRHIAQDELR
+260 DYVNNRHIAQGEL
-274 KLANEL
+274 KELANEL
-280 KINII
+280 KINIV
-285 LRSLRK
+285 LHTLRK
-291 DDSRIHKIQY
+291 DDNRIRKTQY
-301 GDPEGKTYNI
+301 GDTSGKTYNI

-334 YNLLKNERDAQNIVG
+334 YNLLNNERDAQNIIG
-349 YRTGTTKYIKDKRP
+349 YRTGTTNFHRKKQQT
-363 SYYIS
+363 YYIS
-368 SLHLVDELTKSK
+368 SLHLVDELVKSS
-380 DNLLLPITNQNI
+380 DNETLLLKITNQNI
-392 NLYDEIFVDHK
+392 NLYDEIYTDHK

-410 INLNY
+410 IDLNY
-415 DFEGTTTNEIQ
+415 DFEGTTTNPIE
-426 YEEHSAVRKRKKYD
+426 YDERTATRKKDKYKD
-440 NYDFIV
+440 YNFV
-446 ADFETYD
+446 VVDFETYD
-453 NNYIHEAYLING
+453 DDLKHEPYLLNG
-465 ATLDF
+465 GTLDF
-470 DNKTLINQFSYR
+470 DNKTLINTFSYR
-482 YNKDSDLIETFLRS
+482 YDKDNDLIETY
-496 LKRDTVLIYH
+496 LKTIRKNTILIFH
-506 NAKFDYNFLVPYLSK
+506 NAKFDYNFMVPYLSK

-549 KLITE
+549 KLITA
-554 PLRKFP
+554 PIRDFP
-560 SMFNL
+560 KMFKL

-579 KENVVKQYH
+579 RENVIKQYH
-588 SLEDFIKPFNKT
+588 SLEDFLKPFNKSDKET
-600 NQEIVIK
+600 VIN
-607 NINKWNCLTPNNEV
+607 NINKWNCMTSNNEV
-621 DIIEYSKRYCDMDV
+621 DIIEYSKRYCDIDV
-635 EILGKGYLI
+635 EILAKGYLI
-644 FREWILDYFD
+644 FREWLLDYFD
-654 EDINT
+654 EDINN

-665 VVSNI
+665 IVSNI
-670 FLKRGV
+670 FLKRGI

-741 IPEQINKQFLDG
+741 ISEQTNKSFLDT

-761 RINKVNKHLDFPLLR
+761 RIKKVNKHLDFPLLR

-785 FTNEMEGEI
+785 FTNDMEGEV

-799 TALEDAIKYHNI
+799 TALEDAIKYQNI

-832 ITEIFN
+832 ITEIFE

-845 EDNPAQLIFKLLMNA
+845 EGNPAELIFKLLMNA

-873 TKIMDDKDNDIK
+873 TKLMDDVDNKIN

-898 TRIDPPSNTLY
+898 SYIDPPKNTKY
-909 NFKGKCRIDSI
+909 NFNRKCRIDSL
-920 TAQSTHYNKIHLGIV
+920 TAQSTHHNKVHLGIV

-947 MTTAQDE
+947 MATAQDE

-968 HDADIPKLEEVFMA
+968 HDDDIPRLEEVFMN

-991 DLGQFNSDL
+991 DLGQFSSDL
-1000 NPEDDS
+1000 KAEDDS
-1006 EACGKKIKDIYATE
+1006 DACGKKIKEIYATE

-1034 CVDEEGKVYDA
+1034 CIDEEGKVHDA
-1045 GYHSRCKGV
+1045 GFHSRCKGV

-1059 EHLLSKPEHKGRDK
+1059 EHLLSQQEHKNKDR

-1082 GKAYDLDLT
+1082 GKSYDLDLT
-1091 AGQTVCSMEIDLKKN
+1091 AGQTVCSMDINLKTN
-1106 TIKNRQEFIR
+1106 TIHNRQSFIR
-1116 NIKF
+1116 NIRF

>member
-1 MRIIKTKE
+1 MRNIKSKE
-9 QREQLK
+9 EREQLK

-31 KKQAINAKRLNER
+31 KKQAINAKRLEER

-49 DKYANDVL
+49 EKYSDDVI
-57 KSMNSGKPSFEI
+57 KSMNSKKPSFEI

-83 AKAIINNI
+83 AKAIISSI
-91 INKGKDNKE
+91 INKGKENKD
-100 NFLWIKTSNSSEV
+100 NFLWIKTSNSREV

-121 LFDNYINGEA
+121 LFDSYVNGEV
-131 VEINKFNKQSGEQ
+131 VELNQFNRVSGEQ
-144 IETIVKQLDTYAP
+144 IEIIVKQLDTYVP
-157 LNIIIKPKEF
+157 LDIIIKPKEH

-178 YYNRTSLNLVR
+178 YYNKTSLNLIR
-189 YQIVDG
+189 YQIKTSTQDNS
-195 LTKQITEE
+195 
-203 DVDLYN
+203 D
-209 LKLNKI
+209 
-215 PNFKPVKNIETL
+215 
-227 ERITMSNNILKENCL
+227 NNILKENCL
-242 IYAFRLLGMS
+242 IYAFRLLGM
-252 DDELYRCS
+252 DDNDLIRCS
-260 DYVKNRHIAQDELR
+260 NYVNNRHIAQAEI
-274 KLANEL
+274 KELANEL
-280 KINII
+280 KINLV

-291 DDSRIHKIQY
+291 DNNVIHKSQF
-301 GDPEGKTYNI
+301 GDLSGKTYNI

-322 EHTEYTSFYVKN
+322 EHTEYSSFYVNN
-334 YNLLKNERDAQNIVG
+334 YRKLENERDAQNIIG
-349 YRTGTTKYIKDKRP
+349 YRTGTTNFRKDKRP
-363 SYYIS
+363 IYYIS
-368 SLHLVDELTKSK
+368 SLHLVDELVKSN
-380 DNLLLPITNQNI
+380 DNLVTPITNQNI
-392 NLYDEIFVDHK
+392 NLYDEIYTDHK
-403 LKDDFLN
+403 LKDNFLN

-415 DFEGTTTNEIQ
+415 DMTGTTTKPVIYDKE
-426 YEEHSAVRKRKKYD
+426 YDDKKKDKYA
-440 NYDFIV
+440 NYNFV
-446 ADFETYD
+446 VVDFETYD
-453 NNYIHEAYLING
+453 DDLKHEPYLLNG
-465 ATLDF
+465 GTLDF
-470 DNKTLINQFSYR
+470 DNKTLINTFSYR
-482 YNKDSDLIETFLRS
+482 YDKDNDLIETYLRTIR
-496 LKRDTVLIYH
+496 KNTILIFH

-534 KGMFGKYKIVIKCSY
+534 KGMFGKYKIVIKCSL
-549 KLITE
+549 KLITS
-554 PLRKFP
+554 PLKEFP
-560 SMFNL
+560 KMFKL

-579 KENVVKQYH
+579 RENVIKQYH
-588 SLEDFIKPFNKT
+588 SLEDFLKPFNKSDKET
-600 NQEIVIK
+600 VIN
-607 NINKWNCLTPNNEV
+607 NINKWNCMNDNNEV

-644 FREWILDYFD
+644 FREWMLDYFD
-654 EDINT
+654 EDINS

-670 FLKRGV
+670 FLKRGI

-691 AKSMIGGRCMLARN
+691 AKAMIGGRCMLARN

-741 IPEQINKQFLDG
+741 IPEQTNKTFLDT

-785 FTNEMEGEI
+785 FTNDMEGEV

-799 TALEDAIKYHNI
+799 TALEDAIKYQNI

-832 ITEIFN
+832 ITEIFE

-845 EDNPAQLIFKLLMNA
+845 EGNPAELIFKLLMNA

-873 TKIMDDKDNDIK
+873 TKLMDDVDNKIN

-898 TRIDPPSNTLY
+898 SYIDPPKNTKY
-909 NFKGKCRIDSI
+909 NFNRKCRIDSL
-920 TAQSTHYNKIHLGIV
+920 TAQSTHHNKVHLGIV

-947 MTTAQDE
+947 MATAQDE
-954 NIPIYYQDTDSMML
+954 NISIYYQDTDSMML
-968 HDADIPKLEEVFMA
+968 HDDDIPRLEEVFMN

-991 DLGQFNSDL
+991 DLGQFSSDL
-1000 NPEDDS
+1000 KAEDDS
-1006 EACGKKIKDIYATE
+1006 EFAQSGKKIKEIYATE

-1059 EHLLSKPEHKGRDK
+1059 EHLLSKPEHKGKDI
-1073 LDIYNDWYE
+1073 LDIYNDWYQ

-1091 AGQTVCSMEIDLKKN
+1091 AGQTVCSMDINLKTN
-1106 TIKNRQEFIR
+1106 TIHNRQSFIR
-1116 NIKF
+1116 NIRFQ

>member
-1 MRIIKTKE
+1 MRNIKTKE
-9 QREQLK
+9 ERDKLK

-44 IAKTA
+44 IATVSE
-49 DKYANDVL
+49 KYSNDVL
-57 KSMNSGKPSFEI
+57 KSMNSNKPSFEI

-83 AKAIINNI
+83 AKAIINSI
-91 INKGKDNKE
+91 INKGKDNKD
-100 NFLWIKTSNSSEV
+100 NFLWIKTSNSREV

-121 LFDNYINGEA
+121 LFDSYVNGEA
-131 VEINKFNKQSGEQ
+131 VELNKFNKDSGEQ
-144 IETIVKQLDTYAP
+144 IEIIVNQLNTFVP
-157 LNIIIKPKEF
+157 LDIIIKPKEH

-178 YYNRTSLNLVR
+178 YYNKTSLNLIR
-189 YQIVDG
+189 YQIKTSTQDNA
-195 LTKQITEE
+195 
-203 DVDLYN
+203 D
-209 LKLNKI
+209 
-215 PNFKPVKNIETL
+215 
-227 ERITMSNNILKENCL
+227 NNILKENCL

-260 DYVKNRHIAQDELR
+260 SYVNNRHIAQDELR
-274 KLANEL
+274 KLANDL
-280 KINII
+280 KINIV

-291 DDSRIHKIQY
+291 DDNRINKTQY
-301 GDPEGKTYNI
+301 GDPTGKTYNI
-311 ALHSNHYFIYD
+311 ALHSTHYFIYD
-322 EHTEYTSFYVKN
+322 EHTEYSTFFVKN
-334 YNLLKNERDAQNIVG
+334 YRKLESERDSQNIVG
-349 YRTGTTKYIKDKRP
+349 YRTGTTNFLRRP
-363 SYYIS
+363 ITYHTYYIS
-368 SLHLVDELTKSK
+368 SLNLVDELTKSQ
-380 DNLLLPITNQNI
+380 DNLLLPITNQTI
-392 NLYDEIFVDHK
+392 NLFDETYTDHK

-410 INLNY
+410 IDLNY
-415 DFEGTTTNEIQ
+415 DMTGTTTKPILYDKE
-426 YEEHSAVRKRKKYD
+426 YDDKKKTKYI
-440 NYDFIV
+440 NYDFVV

-453 NNYIHEAYLING
+453 DNYKHEPYLLNG

-470 DNKTLINQFSYR
+470 DNKTLNNSFSYR
-482 YNKDSDLIETFLRS
+482 YNKDNDLIETYLRT
-496 LKRDTVLIYH
+496 LRNNTVIIFH
-506 NAKFDYNFLVPYLSK
+506 NAKFDFNFIVPYLSK

-534 KGMFGKYKIVIKCSY
+534 KGMFGKYKIVIKCSH

-554 PLRKFP
+554 PLREFP
-560 SMFNL
+560 KMFNL
-565 PKTQKE
+565 AKTQKE

-579 KENVVKQYH
+579 RENVVKQYH
-588 SLEDFIKPFNKT
+588 SLEDFIKPFNKK
-600 NQEIVIK
+600 NQEIVIN
-607 NINKWNCLTPNNEV
+607 NINKWNCMNENGEV

-635 EILGKGYLI
+635 EILGRGYLI
-644 FREWILDYFD
+644 FRDWMLDYFD
-654 EDINT
+654 EDINN

-665 VVSNI
+665 IVSNI
-670 FLKRGV
+670 FLKRGI
-676 FDGCYEL
+676 FEGCYEL

-691 AKSMIGGRCMLARN
+691 AKAMIGGRCMLARN

-741 IPEQINKQFLDG
+741 VQEQANKAFLDT

-785 FTNEMEGEI
+785 FTNDMEGEV

-799 TALEDAIKYHNI
+799 TALEDAITYQSI

-822 EGFNTSINSI
+822 EGFNTSINNI
-832 ITEIFN
+832 ITEIFS

-845 EDNPAQLIFKLLMNA
+845 EGNPAQLIFKLLMNA

-873 TKIMDDKDNDIK
+873 TRLMDDKDNDIK

-892 ATIKSI
+892 ATIKQISYI
-898 TRIDPPSNTLY
+898 EPPANTLY
-909 NFKGKCRIDSI
+909 KFKRKCRIDSI
-920 TAQSTHYNKIHLGIV
+920 TAQSTHYNKVHLGIV

-968 HDADIPKLEEVFMA
+968 HDDDIPKLEEVFMN

-991 DLGQFNSDL
+991 DLGQFSSDL

-1006 EACGKKIKDIYATE
+1006 EFAESGKKIKNIYATE

-1034 CVDEEGKVYDA
+1034 CVDEDGKLWDA

-1054 NTQSI
+1054 NNQSI

-1082 GKAYDLDLT
+1082 GKTYDLDLT
-1091 AGQTVCSMEIDLKKN
+1091 AGQTVCSMEIDLKTN
-1106 TIKNRQEFIR
+1106 SINNRQSFIR
-1116 NIKF
+1116 NIRF

>member
-1 MRIIKTKE
+1 MRNIKTKE

-31 KKQAINAKRLNER
+31 KKQAINAKRLEER

-57 KSMNSGKPSFEI
+57 KSMNSSKPSFEI
-69 KLSKQIKGENRKLY
+69 KLSKQIKGENRKSY

-91 INKGKDNKE
+91 INKGKENKD
-100 NFLWIKTSNSSEV
+100 NFLWIKTSNSREV

-121 LFDNYINGEA
+121 LFDSYVNGEA
-131 VEINKFNKQSGEQ
+131 VELNQFNRVSGEQ
-144 IETIVKQLDTYAP
+144 IEIIVNQLNTYVP
-157 LNIIIKPKEF
+157 LDIIIKPKEF

-178 YYNRTSLNLVR
+178 YYNRTSLNLIR
-189 YQIVDG
+189 YQI
-195 LTKQITEE
+195 K
-203 DVDLYN
+203 Y
-209 LKLNKI
+209 
-215 PNFKPVKNIETL
+215 ETPDKD
-227 ERITMSNNILKENCL
+227 IDNNILKDNCL
-242 IYAFRLLGMS
+242 IYAFKLLGMC
-252 DDELYRCS
+252 DNDLIRCS
-260 DYVKNRHIAQDELR
+260 DYVNNRHIAQGEL
-274 KLANEL
+274 KELANEL
-280 KINII
+280 KINIVLHTI
-285 LRSLRK
+285 RNDKNDIRK
-291 DDSRIHKIQY
+291 TQY
-301 GDPEGKTYNI
+301 GDKEGKLYNI
-311 ALHSNHYFIYD
+311 ALHSNHYFIFD
-322 EHTEYTSFYVKN
+322 EYTEYSSFYVKN

-349 YRTGTTKYIKDKRP
+349 YKTNTNLFIRRKLENYK

-368 SLHLVDELTKSK
+368 SLNLVDELVKSS
-380 DNLLLPITNQNI
+380 DNETLLLKITNQNI
-392 NLYDEIFVDHK
+392 NLYDEIYTDHK

-410 INLNY
+410 IDLNY
-415 DFEGTTTNEIQ
+415 DMTGTTTKPVIYDKEFND
-426 YEEHSAVRKRKKYD
+426 KKKDKYKD
-440 NYDFIV
+440 YNFVV
-446 ADFETYD
+446 ADFETYHND
-453 NNYIHEAYLING
+453 YKHEPYLLNG

-470 DNKTLINQFSYR
+470 DNKTLINSFSYR
-482 YNKDSDLIETFLRS
+482 YDKNNDLIETYLRS
-496 LKRDTVLIYH
+496 VRKNTILIFH
-506 NAKFDYNFLVPYLSK
+506 NAKFDYNFIVPYLSK

-534 KGMFGKYKIVIKCSY
+534 KGMFGKYKIVIKCSL
-549 KLITE
+549 KLITS
-554 PLRKFP
+554 PLKEFP
-560 SMFNL
+560 KMFKL

-579 KENVVKQYH
+579 KENVDKQFH
-588 SLEDFIKPFNKT
+588 SLEDFIKPFNKK
-600 NQEIVIK
+600 NQEIVIN
-607 NINKWNCLTPNNEV
+607 NINKWGCMNDNNEV

-644 FREWILDYFD
+644 FREWMLDYFD
-654 EDINT
+654 EDINN

-665 VVSNI
+665 IVSNI
-670 FLKRGV
+670 FLKRGI

-691 AKSMIGGRCMLARN
+691 AKAMIGGRCMLARN

-741 IPEQINKQFLDG
+741 VPEQTNKSFLDT

-785 FTNEMEGEI
+785 FTNDMEGEV

-799 TALEDAIKYHNI
+799 TALDDAIKYQNI

-832 ITEIFN
+832 ITEIFE

-845 EDNPAQLIFKLLMNA
+845 EGNPAELIFKLVMNA

-873 TKIMDDKDNDIK
+873 TKLMDDVDNKIN

-898 TRIDPPSNTLY
+898 TYINPPENTSY
-909 NFKGKCRIDSI
+909 KFKRKCRIDSL
-920 TAQSTHYNKIHLGIV
+920 TAQSTHHNKVHLGIV

-941 RIMSEV
+941 SIMSEV

-954 NIPIYYQDTDSMML
+954 GIPIYYQDTDSMML
-968 HDADIPKLEEVFMA
+968 HDDDIPKLEEVFMN

-991 DLGQFNSDL
+991 ALGEFSSDL
-1000 NPEDDS
+1000 KPEDSS
-1006 EACGKKIKDIYATE
+1006 EFAQSGKKIKDIYATE

-1034 CVDEEGKVYDA
+1034 CVDDEGKVYNA
-1045 GYHSRCKGV
+1045 GFHSRCKGV

-1059 EHLLSKPEHKGRDK
+1059 EHLLSQQEHKNKDI

-1091 AGQTVCSMEIDLKKN
+1091 AGQTVCSMDINLKTN
-1106 TIKNRQEFIR
+1106 TIHNRQSFIR
-1116 NIKF
+1116 NIRF

>member
-1 MRIIKTKE
+1 MRNIKTKE
-9 QREQLK
+9 EREQIK
-15 QEKEQRAIE
+15 QEKEQRALE
-24 RKNRKEA
+24 RRNRKEA
-31 KKQAINAKRLNER
+31 KKKAINAKRLEER

-49 DKYANDVL
+49 EKYSNDVL
-57 KSMNSGKPSFEI
+57 KSMNSSKPSFEI

-83 AKAIINNI
+83 AKAIISSI
-91 INKGKDNKE
+91 INKGKENKD
-100 NFLWIKTSNSSEV
+100 NFLWIKTSNSSQV

-121 LFDNYINGEA
+121 LFDSYVNGEA
-131 VEINKFNKQSGEQ
+131 VELNKFNKNSGEQ
-144 IETIVKQLDTYAP
+144 IEIIVKQLNTYAP
-157 LNIIIKPKEF
+157 LDIIIKPREH

-178 YYNRTSLNLVR
+178 YYNKTSLDLIR
-189 YQIVDG
+189 YQIK
-195 LTKQITEE
+195 TSAF
-203 DVDLYN
+203 YN
-209 LKLNKI
+209 
-215 PNFKPVKNIETL
+215 
-227 ERITMSNNILKENCL
+227 RDNNILSSNCL
-242 IYAFRLLGMS
+242 IYAFRLLGM
-252 DDELYRCS
+252 DDNNLNRCS
-260 DYVKNRHIAQDELR
+260 SYVNNRHIAQSEL
-274 KLANEL
+274 KELAKEL
-280 KINII
+280 KINIV
-285 LRSLRK
+285 LNSLRK
-291 DDSRIHKIQY
+291 DDNRIHKTQY
-301 GDPEGKTYNI
+301 GDPTGKTYNI

-322 EHTEYTSFYVKN
+322 EHTEYSSFYVKN
-334 YNLLKNERDAQNIVG
+334 YRKLENERDAQNIVG
-349 YRTGTTKYIKDKRP
+349 YRTGTNLFIRRPISATK
-363 SYYIS
+363 YYIS
-368 SLHLVDELTKSK
+368 SLHLVDELVKSQ
-380 DNLLLPITNQNI
+380 DNLVIPITNQNI
-392 NLYDEIFVDHK
+392 NLYDEIFTDHK

-410 INLNY
+410 IDLNY
-415 DFEGTTTNEIQ
+415 DMTGTTTKPVLYDKE
-426 YEEHSAVRKRKKYD
+426 YDDKKKSKYA
-440 NYDFIV
+440 NYDFVV

-453 NNYIHEAYLING
+453 DDLKHEPYLLNG
-465 ATLDF
+465 GTLDF
-470 DNKTLINQFSYR
+470 ENKMLINTFSYR
-482 YNKDSDLIETFLRS
+482 YDKNNDLIETYLRS
-496 LKRDTVLIYH
+496 VRKNTVLIFH

-534 KGMFGKYKIVIKCSY
+534 KGMFGKNKIVIKCSH
-549 KLITE
+549 KLITA
-554 PLRKFP
+554 PLREFP
-560 SMFNL
+560 KMFKL

-579 KENVVKQYH
+579 RENVVKQYH
-588 SLEDFIKPFNKT
+588 SLEDFIKPFNKK
-600 NQEIVIK
+600 NQEIVIN
-607 NINKWNCLTPNNEV
+607 NINKWNCMTTNNEV
-621 DIIEYSKRYCDMDV
+621 DIIEYSKHYCDMDV
-635 EILGKGYLI
+635 EILAKGYII
-644 FREWILDYFD
+644 FREWMLDYFD
-654 EDINT
+654 EDINN

-665 VVSNI
+665 IVSNI
-670 FLKRGV
+670 FLKRGI

-691 AKSMIGGRCMLARN
+691 AKAMIGGRCMLARN

-741 IPEQINKQFLDG
+741 APEQTNKSFLDT

-776 KITDEGKKT
+776 KITDEGNKT
-785 FTNEMEGEI
+785 FTNDMEGEV

-799 TALEDAIKYHNI
+799 TALEDAITYQSI

-845 EDNPAQLIFKLLMNA
+845 EGNPAELIFKLLMNA

-873 TKIMDDKDNDIK
+873 TTLMDDKNNDIN

-892 ATIKSI
+892 ATIKQISY
-898 TRIDPPSNTLY
+898 IDPPANTSY
-909 NFKGKCRIDSI
+909 KFKRKCRIDSI
-920 TAQSTHYNKIHLGIV
+920 TAQSTHHNKVHLGIV

-947 MTTAQDE
+947 MATAQDE

-968 HDADIPKLEEVFMA
+968 HDDDIPRLEEVFMN
-982 KYGRKLVGK
+982 KFGRKLVGK
-991 DLGQFNSDL
+991 DLGQFSSDL
-1000 NPEDDS
+1000 KPEDDS
-1006 EACGKKIKDIYATE
+1006 EFAESGNKIKSIYATE

-1034 CVDEEGKVYDA
+1034 CLGEDGKTYDA

-1059 EHLLSKPEHKGRDK
+1059 EHLLSQTEHKGRDK

-1091 AGQTVCSMEIDLKKN
+1091 AGQTVCSMDINLKTN
-1106 TIKNRQEFIR
+1106 TIHNRQSFIR
-1116 NIKF
+1116 NIRF

>member
-1 MRIIKTKE
+1 MRNIKTKE
-9 QREQLK
+9 EREQLK

-31 KKQAINAKRLNER
+31 KKRAINAKRLEER

-49 DKYANDVL
+49 EKYSNDVL
-57 KSMNSGKPSFEI
+57 KSMNSNKPSFEI
-69 KLSKQIKGENRKLY
+69 KISKQIKGENRKLY
-83 AKAIINNI
+83 AKAIINSV
-91 INKGKDNKE
+91 INKGKQNKDNL
-100 NFLWIKTSNSSEV
+100 LWIKSSNSREV

-121 LFDNYINGEA
+121 LFDSYVNGEV
-131 VEINKFNKQSGEQ
+131 VELNEFNKDSGEQ
-144 IETIVKQLDTYAP
+144 IEIIVNQLNTYAP
-157 LNIIIKPKEF
+157 LDIVIKPKEH

-178 YYNRTSLNLVR
+178 YYNKTYLNLTR
-189 YQIVDG
+189 YQI
-195 LTKQITEE
+195 KYHE
-203 DVDLYN
+203 
-209 LKLNKI
+209 
-215 PNFKPVKNIETL
+215 
-227 ERITMSNNILKENCL
+227 SNPIGYNILSQNCL
-242 IYAFRLLGMS
+242 IYAFSLLGM
-252 DDELYRCS
+252 DDNDLIRCS
-260 DYVKNRHIAQDELR
+260 SYVNNRHIAQAEL
-274 KLANEL
+274 KELAKQL
-280 KINII
+280 KINLV
-285 LRSLRK
+285 LRSIQK
-291 DDSRIHKIQY
+291 SNNVIHKTQY

-334 YNLLKNERDAQNIVG
+334 YNLLKNERDAQNIIG
-349 YRTGTTKYIKDKRP
+349 YRTGTTNFRRDKQP
-363 SYYIS
+363 KYYIS
-368 SLHLVDELTKSK
+368 SLHLVDELVKSQ
-380 DNLLLPITNQNI
+380 DNLLTPITNQTI
-392 NLYDEIFVDHK
+392 NLYDEIYVDHK
-403 LKDDFLN
+403 LKNDFLN

-415 DFEGTTTNEIQ
+415 DMNGTTTKPILYDKE
-426 YEEHSAVRKRKKYD
+426 YDDKKKSKYK
-440 NYDFIV
+440 NYDFV
-446 ADFETYD
+446 VVDFETYD
-453 NNYIHEAYLING
+453 NDLKHEPYLLNG

-470 DNKTLINQFSYR
+470 DNKTLINKFSYR
-482 YNKDSDLIETFLRS
+482 YDKDNDLIETYLRTIR
-496 LKRDTVLIYH
+496 KDTVLIFH

-549 KLITE
+549 KLITS
-554 PLRKFP
+554 PLRDFP
-560 SMFNL
+560 KMFKL

-579 KENVVKQYH
+579 RENVVKQYH
-588 SLEDFIKPFNKT
+588 SLEDFIKPFNKK
-600 NQEIVIK
+600 NQEIVIN
-607 NINKWNCLTPNNEV
+607 NINKWNCMNENNEV
-621 DIIEYSKRYCDMDV
+621 DIIEYSRRYCDMDV
-635 EILGKGYLI
+635 EILGKGYLK
-644 FREWILDYFD
+644 FREWMHDYFD
-654 EDINT
+654 EDINN

-665 VVSNI
+665 IVSNI
-670 FLKRGV
+670 FLKRGI

-691 AKSMIGGRCMLARN
+691 AKAMIGGRCMLARN

-741 IPEQINKQFLDG
+741 ALEQTNKSFLDT

-761 RINKVNKHLDFPLLR
+761 RIKKVNKHLDFPLLR
-776 KITDEGKKT
+776 KITDEGKKI
-785 FTNEMEGEI
+785 FTNDMEGEV

-799 TALEDAIKYHNI
+799 TALDDAIKYQNI

-822 EGFNTSINSI
+822 EGFNTDINTI

-845 EDNPAQLIFKLLMNA
+845 EGNPAELIFKLLMNA

-873 TKIMDDKDNDIK
+873 TTLMDDKDNNIN

-892 ATIKSI
+892 ATIKQISY
-898 TRIDPPSNTLY
+898 IDPPENTKY
-909 NFKGKCRIDSI
+909 NFKRKCRIDSI

-954 NIPIYYQDTDSMML
+954 DIPIYYQDTDSMML
-968 HDADIPKLEEVFMA
+968 HDEDIPRLEEAFMN
-982 KYGRKLVGK
+982 KYNRKLVGK
-991 DLGQFNSDL
+991 DLGQFSSDL
-1000 NPEDDS
+1000 NPEEDS
-1006 EACGKKIKDIYATE
+1006 EFAQSGNKIKKIYATE

-1034 CVDEEGKVYDA
+1034 CEDEDGKIWDA
-1045 GYHSRCKGV
+1045 GFHSRCKGV

-1059 EHLLSKPEHKGRDK
+1059 EHLLSKPEHKHKNR

-1091 AGQTVCSMEIDLKKN
+1091 AGQSVCSMNINLKEN
-1106 TIKNRQEFIR
+1106 TIHNRTEFIR
-1116 NIKF
+1116 NIRF

>member
-1 MRIIKTKE
+1 MRNIKTKE
-9 QREQLK
+9 EREQLK
-15 QEKEQRAIE
+15 QEKEQRAID
-24 RKNRKEA
+24 RANRKEA
-31 KKQAINAKRLNER
+31 KKQAINAKRLEER

-49 DKYANDVL
+49 DKYSNDVL
-57 KSMNSGKPSFEI
+57 KSMNSNKSSFEI
-69 KLSKQIKGENRKLY
+69 KISKQIKGENRKAY
-83 AKAIINNI
+83 AKAIISSI
-91 INKGKDNKE
+91 INKGKDNKD

-121 LFDNYINGEA
+121 LFDSYVNGEA
-131 VEINKFNKQSGEQ
+131 VELNKFNKNSGEQ
-144 IETIVKQLDTYAP
+144 IEIIVNQLNTFVP
-157 LNIIIKPKEF
+157 LDIIIKPKEH

-178 YYNRTSLNLVR
+178 YYNRTALNLIR
-189 YQIVDG
+189 YQIKYEARNSD
-195 LTKQITEE
+195 
-203 DVDLYN
+203 
-209 LKLNKI
+209 
-215 PNFKPVKNIETL
+215 
-227 ERITMSNNILKENCL
+227 NNILKENCL
-242 IYAFRLLGMS
+242 IYAFRLLGM
-252 DDELYRCS
+252 DDNDLIRCS
-260 DYVKNRHIAQDELR
+260 SYVNNRHIAQDELR
-274 KLANEL
+274 KLANDL
-280 KINII
+280 KINIV
-285 LRSLRK
+285 LHSLRK
-291 DDSRIHKIQY
+291 DDNRIRKTQY
-301 GDPEGKTYNI
+301 GDPIGKVYNI
-311 ALHSNHYFIYD
+311 ALHSTHYFIYD
-322 EHTEYTSFYVKN
+322 EHTEYSTFFVKN
-334 YNLLKNERDAQNIVG
+334 YRKLECERDSQNIVG
-349 YRTGTTKYIKDKRP
+349 YKTGTTKYIKDKRP
-363 SYYIS
+363 TYYIS
-368 SLHLVDELTKSK
+368 SLNLVDELTKAT
-380 DNLLLPITNQNI
+380 DLLSPITNQNI
-392 NLYDEIFVDHK
+392 NLYDEIYVDHK

-410 INLNY
+410 IDLNY
-415 DFEGTTTNEIQ
+415 DMTGTTTKPVIYDKEFDD
-426 YEEHSAVRKRKKYD
+426 KKKNKYA
-440 NYDFIV
+440 NYDFV
-446 ADFETYD
+446 VVDFETYD
-453 NNYIHEAYLING
+453 DELKHEPYLLNG

-470 DNKTLINQFSYR
+470 DNKTLINTFSYR
-482 YNKDSDLIETFLRS
+482 YDKNNDLIETYLRTI
-496 LKRDTVLIYH
+496 RNNTVLIFH

-549 KLITE
+549 KLITA
-554 PLRKFP
+554 PIRDFP
-560 SMFNL
+560 KMFKL

-579 KENVVKQYH
+579 RENVIKQYH
-588 SLEDFIKPFNKT
+588 SLEDFLKPFNKE
-600 NQEIVIK
+600 NQDIVIN
-607 NINKWNCLTPNNEV
+607 NINKWNCMNENNEV
-621 DIIEYSKRYCDMDV
+621 DIIEYSKRYCDIDV

-644 FREWILDYFD
+644 FREWLLDYFD
-654 EDINT
+654 EDINN

-665 VVSNI
+665 IVSNI
-670 FLKRGV
+670 FLKRGI

-741 IPEQINKQFLDG
+741 VPEQANKAFLDD

-785 FTNEMEGEI
+785 FTNDMEGQV

-822 EGFNTSINSI
+822 DGFNTSINSI

-845 EDNPAQLIFKLLMNA
+845 EGNPAELIFKLLMNA

-873 TKIMDDKDNDIK
+873 TKLMEDKNNEIN

-898 TRIDPPSNTLY
+898 SYIDPPKNTKY
-909 NFKGKCRIDSI
+909 NFNRKCRIDSI
-920 TAQSTHYNKIHLGIV
+920 TAQSTHHNKVHLGIV

-968 HDADIPKLEEVFMA
+968 HDDDIPRLEEVFMN

-991 DLGQFNSDL
+991 DLGQFSSDL
-1000 NPEDDS
+1000 KPEDDS
-1006 EACGKKIKDIYATE
+1006 DFAESGKKIKNIYATE

-1034 CVDEEGKVYDA
+1034 CEDEDGKIYEA

-1054 NTQSI
+1054 NNQSI
-1059 EHLLSKPEHKGRDK
+1059 KHLLSQSEHKNK
-1073 LDIYNDWYE
+1073 NILDIYNDWYD

-1091 AGQTVCSMEIDLKKN
+1091 AGQTVCSMDINLKTN
-1106 TIKNRQEFIR
+1106 TIHNRQSFIR
-1116 NIKF
+1116 NIRFQ

>member
-1 MRIIKTKE
+1 MRNIKSKE
-9 QREQLK
+9 EKEQLK
-15 QEKEQRAIE
+15 QEKEQRALE

-31 KKQAINAKRLNER
+31 KKQAINAKRLEER

-49 DKYANDVL
+49 EKYSDDVI
-57 KSMNSGKPSFEI
+57 KSMNSKKPSFEI

-83 AKAIINNI
+83 AKAIISNI
-91 INKGKDNKE
+91 INKGKENKE

-113 PLNDANRK
+113 PLNDSNRK
-121 LFDNYINGEA
+121 LFDDYINGET
-131 VEINKFNKQSGEQ
+131 VELNKFNKQSGEQ
-144 IETIVKQLDTYAP
+144 IEIIVKQLDTYAP

-178 YYNRTSLNLVR
+178 YYNRTSLNLIR
-189 YQIVDG
+189 YQI
-195 LTKQITEE
+195 K
-203 DVDLYN
+203 Y
-209 LKLNKI
+209 
-215 PNFKPVKNIETL
+215 ETPDKD
-227 ERITMSNNILKENCL
+227 IDNNILKDNCL
-242 IYAFRLLGMS
+242 IYAFKLLGMC
-252 DDELYRCS
+252 DNDLIRCS
-260 DYVKNRHIAQDELR
+260 DYVNNRHIAQGEL
-274 KLANEL
+274 KELANEL

-285 LRSLRK
+285 LHTIRNDEKHKNDIRK
-291 DDSRIHKIQY
+291 TQY
-301 GDPEGKTYNI
+301 GDKDAPSGKTYNI

-334 YNLLKNERDAQNIVG
+334 YNLLKNERDAQNIIG
-349 YRTGTTKYIKDKRP
+349 YRTGTTNFRKDKRP
-363 SYYIS
+363 MYFIS
-368 SLHLVDELTKSK
+368 SLNLIDELVKSS
-380 DNLLLPITNQNI
+380 DNESLLLKITNQNI
-392 NLYDEIFVDHK
+392 NLYDEIYTDHK
-403 LKDDFLN
+403 LKDNFLN
-410 INLNY
+410 IDLNY
-415 DFEGTTTNEIQ
+415 DMNGSTTKPIIYDKE
-426 YEEHSAVRKRKKYD
+426 YDDKKKDKYKD
-440 NYDFIV
+440 YNFV
-446 ADFETYD
+446 VVDFETYD
-453 NNYIHEAYLING
+453 NDLKHEPYLLNG
-465 ATLDF
+465 GTLDF
-470 DNKTLINQFSYR
+470 NNKTLINTFSYR
-482 YNKDSDLIETFLRS
+482 YDKDNDLIETY
-496 LKRDTVLIYH
+496 LKTIRKNTILIFH

-549 KLITE
+549 KLITA
-554 PLRKFP
+554 PIRDFP
-560 SMFNL
+560 KMFKL

-579 KENVVKQYH
+579 RENVIKQYH
-588 SLEDFIKPFNKT
+588 SLEDFLKPFNKT
-600 NQEIVIK
+600 DKEIVIN
-607 NINKWNCLTPNNEV
+607 NINKWNCMTSNNEV
-621 DIIEYSKRYCDMDV
+621 DIIEYSKRYCDIDV
-635 EILGKGYLI
+635 EILAKGYLI
-644 FREWILDYFD
+644 FREWLLDYFD
-654 EDINT
+654 EDINN

-665 VVSNI
+665 IVSNI
-670 FLKRGV
+670 FLKRGI

-741 IPEQINKQFLDG
+741 ESTNTNKTFLDT

-761 RINKVNKHLDFPLLR
+761 RIIKVNKHLDFPLLR
-776 KITDEGKKT
+776 MITDEGKKT
-785 FTNEMEGEI
+785 FTNDMEGQV

-799 TALEDAIKYHNI
+799 TALEDAIKYQKI

-832 ITEIFN
+832 ITEIFE

-845 EDNPAQLIFKLLMNA
+845 EGNPAELIFKLLMNA

-873 TKIMDDKDNDIK
+873 TKLMDDVDNKIN

-898 TRIDPPSNTLY
+898 SYIDPPKNTKY
-909 NFKGKCRIDSI
+909 NFNRKCRIDSL
-920 TAQSTHYNKIHLGIV
+920 TAQSTHHNKVHLGIV

-947 MTTAQDE
+947 MATAQDE

-968 HDADIPKLEEVFMA
+968 HDDDIPRLEEVFMN

-991 DLGQFNSDL
+991 ALGEFSSDL
-1000 NPEDDS
+1000 KAEDDS
-1006 EACGKKIKDIYATE
+1006 DFGKSGNKIKNIYATE
-1020 GIFVGKKAYILKVE
+1020 GVFVGKKAYILKVE
-1034 CVDEEGKVYDA
+1034 CEDEDGKLWDA
-1045 GYHSRCKGV
+1045 GFHSRCKGV

-1059 EHLLSKPEHKGRDK
+1059 EHLLLQVEHKNKDI

-1091 AGQTVCSMEIDLKKN
+1091 AGQTVCSMDINLKTN
-1106 TIKNRQEFIR
+1106 TIHNRQSFIR
-1116 NIKF
+1116 NIRF

>member
-1 MRIIKTKE
+1 MRNIKTKE
-9 QREQLK
+9 EREQIK
-15 QEKEQRAIE
+15 KEKEQRAIE

-31 KKQAINAKRLNER
+31 KKQAINAKRLEER

-49 DKYANDVL
+49 EKYSNDVL
-57 KSMNSGKPSFEI
+57 KSMNSKKPSFEI

-83 AKAIINNI
+83 AKAIINSI

-113 PLNDANRK
+113 PLNDSNRK
-121 LFDNYINGEA
+121 LFDGYINGEA
-131 VEINKFNKQSGEQ
+131 VELNNFNKQSGEQ
-144 IETIVKQLDTYAP
+144 IEIIVKQLDTYAP
-157 LNIIIKPKEF
+157 LNIVIRPKEF

-178 YYNRTSLNLVR
+178 YYNRTSLNLIK
-189 YQIVDG
+189 YQI
-195 LTKQITEE
+195 K
-203 DVDLYN
+203 Y
-209 LKLNKI
+209 
-215 PNFKPVKNIETL
+215 ETPDKD
-227 ERITMSNNILKENCL
+227 IDNNILKDNCL
-242 IYAFRLLGMS
+242 IYAFRLLGMC
-252 DDELYRCS
+252 DNDLIRCS
-260 DYVKNRHIAQDELR
+260 NYVNNRHIAQGEL
-274 KLANEL
+274 KELANEL

-285 LRSLRK
+285 LHSLRK
-291 DDSRIHKIQY
+291 DDNRIHKSQY
-301 GDPEGKTYNI
+301 GDKEGKTYNI
-311 ALHSNHYFIYD
+311 ALHSNHYFIFD

-334 YNLLKNERDAQNIVG
+334 YNLLKNERDAQNIIG
-349 YRTGTTKYIKDKRP
+349 YRTGTTNFRKDKRP
-363 SYYIS
+363 MYYIS
-368 SLHLVDELTKSK
+368 SLNLVDELVKSS
-380 DNLLLPITNQNI
+380 DNESLLLKITNQNI
-392 NLYDEIFVDHK
+392 NLYDEIYTDHK

-410 INLNY
+410 IDLNY
-415 DFEGTTTNEIQ
+415 DMTGTTTKLVIYDKE
-426 YEEHSAVRKRKKYD
+426 YDDKKKDKYKD
-440 NYDFIV
+440 YNFV
-446 ADFETYD
+446 VVDFETYHND
-453 NNYIHEAYLING
+453 LKHEPYLLNG

-470 DNKTLINQFSYR
+470 DNKTLINTFSYR
-482 YNKDSDLIETFLRS
+482 YNKDNDLIETY
-496 LKRDTVLIYH
+496 LKTIRKNTILIFH

-534 KGMFGKYKIVIKCSY
+534 KGVFGKYKIVIKCSH

-560 SMFNL
+560 KMFNL
-565 PKTQKE
+565 AKTQKE

-579 KENVVKQYH
+579 RDNVVKQYH
-588 SLEDFIKPFNKT
+588 SLEDFIEPFNKK
-600 NQEIVIK
+600 NQEIVIN
-607 NINKWNCLTPNNEV
+607 NINKWNCMNENNEV

-644 FREWILDYFD
+644 FRDWMLDYFD
-654 EDINT
+654 EDINN

-665 VVSNI
+665 IVSNI
-670 FLKRGV
+670 FLKRGI

-741 IPEQINKQFLDG
+741 ESTNTNKAFLDT

-761 RINKVNKHLDFPLLR
+761 RIIKVNKHLDFPLLR
-776 KITDEGKKT
+776 MITDEGKKT
-785 FTNEMEGEI
+785 FTNDMEGKV

-799 TALEDAIKYHNI
+799 TALEDAIKYQKI

-822 EGFNTSINSI
+822 DGFNTSINSI
-832 ITEIFN
+832 ITEIFE

-845 EDNPAQLIFKLLMNA
+845 EGNPAELIFKLLMNA

-873 TKIMDDKDNDIK
+873 TKLMDDVDNKIN

-898 TRIDPPSNTLY
+898 SYIDPPKNTKY
-909 NFKGKCRIDSI
+909 NFNRKCRIDSL
-920 TAQSTHYNKIHLGIV
+920 TAQSTHHNKVHLGIV

-968 HDADIPKLEEVFMA
+968 HDDDIPRLEEVFMN

-991 DLGQFNSDL
+991 ALGEFSSDL
-1000 NPEDDS
+1000 KAEDDS
-1006 EACGKKIKDIYATE
+1006 DFVKSGNKIKNIYATE

-1034 CVDEEGKVYDA
+1034 CEDEDGKLWDA
-1045 GYHSRCKGV
+1045 GFHSRCKGV

-1059 EHLLSKPEHKGRDK
+1059 EHLLSQDEHKNKDI
-1073 LDIYNDWYE
+1073 LDIYNDWYD

-1091 AGQTVCSMEIDLKKN
+1091 AGQTVCSMDINLKTN
-1106 TIKNRQEFIR
+1106 TIHNRQSFIR
-1116 NIKF
+1116 NIRF

>member
-1 MRIIKTKE
+1 MRNIKTKE
-9 QREQLK
+9 ERDQLK
-15 QEKEQRAIE
+15 QEKEQRAID
-24 RKNRKEA
+24 RANRKQA
-31 KKQAINAKRLNER
+31 KKQAINAKRLEER

-49 DKYANDVL
+49 DKYSNDVL
-57 KSMNSGKPSFEI
+57 KSMNSNKSSFEI
-69 KLSKQIKGENRKLY
+69 KISKQIKGENRKLY
-83 AKAIINNI
+83 AKAIINSI
-91 INKGKDNKE
+91 INKGKDNKD
-100 NFLWIKTSNSSEV
+100 NFLWIKTSKSSEV
-113 PLNDANRK
+113 PLNDVNRK
-121 LFDNYINGEA
+121 LFDSYINGEA

-144 IETIVKQLDTYAP
+144 IETIVKQLDTYEP
-157 LNIIIKPKEF
+157 LNIIIKPKEH

-178 YYNRTSLNLVR
+178 YYNETSLNLIR
-189 YQIVDG
+189 YQIKTSTQD
-195 LTKQITEE
+195 
-203 DVDLYN
+203 
-209 LKLNKI
+209 
-215 PNFKPVKNIETL
+215 NIET
-227 ERITMSNNILKENCL
+227 NILKENCL
-242 IYAFRLLGMS
+242 IYAFRLLGM
-252 DDELYRCS
+252 DDNDLIRCS
-260 DYVKNRHIAQDELR
+260 KYVNNRHIAQEGLKELA
-274 KLANEL
+274 KQL
-280 KINII
+280 KIN
-285 LRSLRK
+285 LVLHSLRK
-291 DDSRIHKIQY
+291 DDNRIRKTQY

-311 ALHSNHYFIYD
+311 ALHSTHYFIYD
-322 EHTEYTSFYVKN
+322 EHTEYSSFYVKN
-334 YNLLKNERDAQNIVG
+334 YRKLENERDAQNIVG
-349 YRTGTTKYIKDKRP
+349 YKTGTTKYIKDKRP
-363 SYYIS
+363 TYYIS
-368 SLHLVDELTKSK
+368 SLHIVDELTKAP
-380 DNLLLPITNQNI
+380 DLLTPITNQTI
-392 NLYDEIFVDHK
+392 NLYDEIFIDHK

-426 YEEHSAVRKRKKYD
+426 YEEHSAARKRKKYD

-470 DNKTLINQFSYR
+470 DNKTLINPFSYR
-482 YNKDSDLIETFLRS
+482 YNKDNDLIETFLRS
-496 LKRDTVLIYH
+496 LKRNTVLIYH

-560 SMFNL
+560 SMFKL

-579 KENVVKQYH
+579 KENVVKQFH
-588 SLEDFIKPFNKT
+588 SLEDFIKPFNKK
-600 NQEIVIK
+600 NQEIVIN
-607 NINKWNCLTPNNEV
+607 NINKWNCMTCNNEV

-644 FREWILDYFD
+644 FRDWILDYFD

-670 FLKRGV
+670 FLKRGI

-741 IPEQINKQFLDG
+741 VPEQANKTFLDD

-785 FTNEMEGEI
+785 FTNDMEGEV

-822 EGFNTSINSI
+822 DGFNTSINSI
-832 ITEIFN
+832 ITEIFQ

-873 TKIMDDKDNDIK
+873 TKIMDDKDNDIN
-885 VYLSRNH
+885 VHLSRNH

-898 TRIDPPSNTLY
+898 SYIDPPKDTKY
-909 NFKGKCRIDSI
+909 NFNRKCRIDSI
-920 TAQSTHYNKIHLGIV
+920 TAQSTHYNKVHLGVI

-968 HDADIPKLEEVFMA
+968 HDDDIPKLEEVFMA

-991 DLGQFNSDL
+991 DLGQFSSDL

-1006 EACGKKIKDIYATE
+1006 EACGKKIKNIYATE

-1034 CVDEEGKVYDA
+1034 CEDEDGKIHEA

-1054 NTQSI
+1054 NNQSI
-1059 EHLLSKPEHKGRDK
+1059 KHLLSQSEHKNK
-1073 LDIYNDWYE
+1073 NILDIYNDWYE

-1091 AGQTVCSMEIDLKKN
+1091 AGQTVCSMDINLKTN
-1106 TIKNRQEFIR
+1106 TIHNRQSFIR
-1116 NIKF
+1116 NIRFQ

>member
-1 MRIIKTKE
+1 MRNIKTKE
-9 QREQLK
+9 ERERLK
-15 QEKEQRAIE
+15 QEKEQRAID
-24 RKNRKEA
+24 RANRKQA

-44 IAKTA
+44 IAKVA
-49 DKYANDVL
+49 EKYSNDVL
-57 KSMNSGKPSFEI
+57 KSMNSSKPSFEI
-69 KLSKQIKGENRKLY
+69 KISKQIKGENRKLY
-83 AKAIINNI
+83 AKAIINSV
-91 INKGKDNKE
+91 INKGKQNKE
-100 NFLWIKTSNSSEV
+100 NHLWIKTSKSSEV
-113 PLNDANRK
+113 PLNDANRE
-121 LFDNYINGEA
+121 LFDSYVNGEA
-131 VEINKFNKQSGEQ
+131 VELNQFNKQSGEQ
-144 IETIVKQLDTYAP
+144 IEIIVKQLNTYEP
-157 LNIIIKPKEF
+157 LDIIIKPKEH

-178 YYNRTSLNLVR
+178 YYNETNLNLIR
-189 YQIVDG
+189 YQIKTNTQDN
-195 LTKQITEE
+195 TE
-203 DVDLYN
+203 
-209 LKLNKI
+209 
-215 PNFKPVKNIETL
+215 T
-227 ERITMSNNILKENCL
+227 NILKENCL
-242 IYAFRLLGMS
+242 IYAFRLLGM
-252 DDELYRCS
+252 DDNDLIRCS
-260 DYVKNRHIAQDELR
+260 KYVNNRHIAQEGLKELA
-274 KLANEL
+274 KQL
-280 KINII
+280 KINLV

-291 DDSRIHKIQY
+291 DDNRIHKSQY

-311 ALHSNHYFIYD
+311 ALHSTHYFIYD
-322 EHTEYTSFYVKN
+322 EHTEYSSFYVKN
-334 YNLLKNERDAQNIVG
+334 YRKLENERDAQNIIG
-349 YRTGTTKYIKDKRP
+349 YRTGTTNFRRDKRP
-363 SYYIS
+363 MNYIS
-368 SLHLVDELTKSK
+368 SLHLVDELTKTP
-380 DNLLLPITNQNI
+380 NLLTPITNQTI
-392 NLYDEIFVDHK
+392 NLYDEIFIDHK

-410 INLNY
+410 IDLNY
-415 DFEGTTTNEIQ
+415 DMTGTTTRPIE
-426 YEEHSAVRKRKKYD
+426 YDKDYDDKKKNKYT
-440 NYDFIV
+440 NYNFVV

-453 NNYIHEAYLING
+453 DDYKHEPYLLNG

-470 DNKTLINQFSYR
+470 DNKTLINSFSYR
-482 YNKDSDLIETFLRS
+482 YDKDNDLIETYLRTI
-496 LKRDTVLIYH
+496 RNNTVLIFH
-506 NAKFDYNFLVPYLSK
+506 NAKFDYNFMVPYLSK

-534 KGMFGKYKIVIKCSY
+534 KGMFGKYKIVIKCSH
-549 KLITE
+549 KLITS
-554 PLRKFP
+554 PLRNFP
-560 SMFNL
+560 KMFKL

-571 VIKHSFYN
+571 VINHKFYN
-579 KENVVKQYH
+579 RENVVKQYH
-588 SLEDFIKPFNKT
+588 PLEDFLKPFNKA
-600 NQEIVIK
+600 NQEIVIS

-644 FREWILDYFD
+644 FREWMLDYFD
-654 EDINT
+654 EDINN

-665 VVSNI
+665 IVSNI

-728 RMKGFMKGQPKPL
+728 RMKGFMKGMPKPL
-741 IPEQINKQFLDG
+741 TPEQTNKSFLDD

-776 KITDEGKKT
+776 KITDDKKT
-785 FTNEMEGEI
+785 FTNDMEGQI

-822 EGFNTSINSI
+822 DGFNTSINSI

-838 RRATLKR
+838 RRANLKR
-845 EDNPAQLIFKLLMNA
+845 EGNPAELIFKLLMNA

-873 TKIMDDKDNDIK
+873 TKLMDDKDNDIN

-898 TRIDPPSNTLY
+898 THIEPPANTKY

-920 TAQSTHYNKIHLGIV
+920 TAQSTHYNKVHLGIV

-968 HDADIPKLEEVFMA
+968 HDDDIPRLEEAFMS
-982 KYGRKLVGK
+982 KYNRKLVGK
-991 DLGQFNSDL
+991 DLGQFSSDL

-1006 EACGKKIKDIYATE
+1006 EASGKKIKNIYATE

-1034 CVDEEGKVYDA
+1034 CVDAEGNVYDA

-1059 EHLLSKPEHKGRDK
+1059 EHLLSKPEHKDK
-1073 LDIYNDWYE
+1073 DILDIYNDWYK
-1082 GKAYDLDLT
+1082 GKSYDLDLT
-1091 AGQTVCSMEIDLKKN
+1091 AGQTVCSMDINLKTN
-1106 TIKNRQEFIR
+1106 TIHNRQSFIR

>member
-1 MRIIKTKE
+1 MRNIKTKE
-9 QREQLK
+9 EREQLK
-15 QEKEQRAIE
+15 QEKEQRAID
-24 RKNRKEA
+24 RANRKEA
-31 KKQAINAKRLNER
+31 KKQAINAKRLEER

-49 DKYANDVL
+49 DKYSNDVL
-57 KSMNSGKPSFEI
+57 KSMNSNKPSFEI
-69 KLSKQIKGENRKLY
+69 KISKQIKGENRKLY
-83 AKAIINNI
+83 AKAIISSI

-100 NFLWIKTSNSSEV
+100 NFLWIKTSNSREV
-113 PLNDANRK
+113 PLNEANRK
-121 LFDNYINGEA
+121 LFDSYVNGEV
-131 VEINKFNKQSGEQ
+131 VELNQFNKDSGEQ
-144 IETIVKQLDTYAP
+144 IEIIVNQLNTFVP
-157 LNIIIKPKEF
+157 LDIIIKPKEH

-178 YYNRTSLNLVR
+178 YYNRTALNLIR
-189 YQIVDG
+189 YQIKYEARNDA
-195 LTKQITEE
+195 
-203 DVDLYN
+203 
-209 LKLNKI
+209 
-215 PNFKPVKNIETL
+215 
-227 ERITMSNNILKENCL
+227 NNILKENCL

-260 DYVKNRHIAQDELR
+260 SYVNNRHIAQDELR

-280 KINII
+280 KINLV

-291 DDSRIHKIQY
+291 HDNIIRKTQY
-301 GDPEGKTYNI
+301 GDPTGKTYNI
-311 ALHSNHYFIYD
+311 ALHSTHYFIYD
-322 EHTEYTSFYVKN
+322 EHTEYSTFFVKN
-334 YNLLKNERDAQNIVG
+334 YRKLECERDSQNIVG
-349 YRTGTTKYIKDKRP
+349 YKTGTTNFIRRP
-363 SYYIS
+363 ITYQNYYIS
-368 SLHLVDELTKSK
+368 SLHLVDELTKAT
-380 DNLLLPITNQNI
+380 DLLLPITNQNI
-392 NLYDEIFVDHK
+392 ILYDEVFIDHK
-403 LKDDFLN
+403 LKNDFLN
-410 INLNY
+410 IDLNY
-415 DFEGTTTNEIQ
+415 DMTGTTTKPVIYDKEAND
-426 YEEHSAVRKRKKYD
+426 KKKNKYA
-440 NYDFIV
+440 NYDFVV

-453 NNYIHEAYLING
+453 DELKHEPYLING

-470 DNKTLINQFSYR
+470 DNKTLINTFSYR
-482 YNKDSDLIETFLRS
+482 YNKDNDLIETYLRTIR
-496 LKRDTVLIYH
+496 KNTVLIFH

-521 CSETIN
+521 CTETIN

-549 KLITE
+549 KLITA
-554 PLRKFP
+554 PIRDFP
-560 SMFNL
+560 KMFKL

-579 KENVVKQYH
+579 RENVIKQYH
-588 SLEDFIKPFNKT
+588 SLEDFLKPFNKA
-600 NQEIVIK
+600 NQEIVIS

-621 DIIEYSKRYCDMDV
+621 DIIEYSKRYCDIDV

-644 FREWILDYFD
+644 FREWLLDYFD
-654 EDINT
+654 EDINN

-665 VVSNI
+665 IVSNI
-670 FLKRGV
+670 FLKRGI

-741 IPEQINKQFLDG
+741 ESTNTNKAFLDT

-785 FTNEMEGEI
+785 FTNDMEGQV

-822 EGFNTSINSI
+822 DGFNTSINSI
-832 ITEIFN
+832 ITEIFE

-845 EDNPAQLIFKLLMNA
+845 EGNPAELIFKLLMNA

-873 TKIMDDKDNDIK
+873 TKLMDDKNNEIN

-898 TRIDPPSNTLY
+898 SYIDPPKDTKY
-909 NFKGKCRIDSI
+909 NFNRKCRIDSL
-920 TAQSTHYNKIHLGIV
+920 TAQSTHHNKVHLGIV

-968 HDADIPKLEEVFMA
+968 HDDDIPRLEEVFMN

-991 DLGQFNSDL
+991 DLGQFSSDL
-1000 NPEDDS
+1000 KAEDHSDF
-1006 EACGKKIKDIYATE
+1006 GKSGNKIKNIYATE
-1020 GIFVGKKAYILKVE
+1020 GVFVGKKAYILKVE
-1034 CVDEEGKVYDA
+1034 CEDEDGKLWDA
-1045 GYHSRCKGV
+1045 GFHSRCKGV

-1059 EHLLSKPEHKGRDK
+1059 EHLLSQDEHKNKDI

-1091 AGQTVCSMEIDLKKN
+1091 AGQTVCSMDINLKTN
-1106 TIKNRQEFIR
+1106 TIHNRQSFIR
-1116 NIKF
+1116 NIRF

>member
-1 MRIIKTKE
+1 MRNIKSKE
-9 QREQLK
+9 EREQLK
-15 QEKEQRAIE
+15 QEKEQRALE

-31 KKQAINAKRLNER
+31 KKQAINAKRLEER

-49 DKYANDVL
+49 EKYSNDVL
-57 KSMNSGKPSFEI
+57 KSMNSNKPSFEI

-83 AKAIINNI
+83 AKAIISSI

-121 LFDNYINGEA
+121 LFDSYVNGEA
-131 VEINKFNKQSGEQ
+131 VELNKFNRESGEQ
-144 IETIVKQLDTYAP
+144 IEIIVKQLNTYAP
-157 LNIIIKPKEF
+157 LDIIIKPREH

-178 YYNRTSLNLVR
+178 YYNRTSLNLIR
-189 YQIVDG
+189 YQI
-195 LTKQITEE
+195 K
-203 DVDLYN
+203 Y
-209 LKLNKI
+209 
-215 PNFKPVKNIETL
+215 ETPDKD
-227 ERITMSNNILKENCL
+227 IDNNILKDNCL
-242 IYAFRLLGMS
+242 IYAFKLLGMC
-252 DDELYRCS
+252 DNDLIRCS
-260 DYVKNRHIAQDELR
+260 DYVNNRHIAQGEL
-274 KLANEL
+274 KELANEL
-280 KINII
+280 KINIV
-285 LRSLRK
+285 LRSLQK
-291 DDSRIHKIQY
+291 SNNVIHKSQY
-301 GDPEGKTYNI
+301 GDKEGKTYNI

-322 EHTEYTSFYVKN
+322 EHTEYSSFYVKN
-334 YNLLKNERDAQNIVG
+334 YRKLENERDAQNIVG
-349 YRTGTTKYIKDKRP
+349 YRTGTTNYIRNKRP
-363 SYYIS
+363 MYYIS
-368 SLHLVDELTKSK
+368 SLNLVDELTKST
-380 DNLLLPITNQNI
+380 DLLLPITNQNI
-392 NLYDEIFVDHK
+392 NLYDEIYTDHK
-403 LKDDFLN
+403 LKNDFLN
-410 INLNY
+410 IDLNY
-415 DFEGTTTNEIQ
+415 DMSGTTTKPVIYDKE
-426 YEEHSAVRKRKKYD
+426 YDDKKKCKYA
-440 NYDFIV
+440 NYNFV
-446 ADFETYD
+446 VVDFETYD
-453 NNYIHEAYLING
+453 NDLKHEPYLLNG
-465 ATLDF
+465 GTLDF
-470 DNKTLINQFSYR
+470 DNKTLINTFSYR
-482 YNKDSDLIETFLRS
+482 YDKDNDLIETYLRTIR
-496 LKRDTVLIYH
+496 KNTILIFH

-549 KLITE
+549 KLITA
-554 PLRKFP
+554 PIRDFP
-560 SMFNL
+560 KMFKL

-579 KENVVKQYH
+579 RENVIKQYH
-588 SLEDFIKPFNKT
+588 SLEDFLKPFNKSDK
-600 NQEIVIK
+600 EIVIN
-607 NINKWNCLTPNNEV
+607 NINKWNCMTPNNEV
-621 DIIEYSKRYCDMDV
+621 DIIEYSKRYCDIDV
-635 EILGKGYLI
+635 EILAKGYLI
-644 FREWILDYFD
+644 FHEWLLDYFD
-654 EDINT
+654 EDINN

-665 VVSNI
+665 IVSNI
-670 FLKRGV
+670 FLKRGI

-741 IPEQINKQFLDG
+741 ESTNTNKTFLDT

-761 RINKVNKHLDFPLLR
+761 RIIKVNKHLDFPLLR
-776 KITDEGKKT
+776 MITDEGKKT
-785 FTNEMEGEI
+785 FTNDMEGQV

-799 TALEDAIKYHNI
+799 TALEDAIKYQKI

-832 ITEIFN
+832 ITEIFE

-845 EDNPAQLIFKLLMNA
+845 EGNPAELIFKLLMNA

-873 TKIMDDKDNDIK
+873 TTLMDDKNNEIN

-898 TRIDPPSNTLY
+898 SYIDPPKNTKY
-909 NFKGKCRIDSI
+909 NFNRKCRIDSL
-920 TAQSTHYNKIHLGIV
+920 TAQSTHHNKVHLGIV

-947 MTTAQDE
+947 MATAQDE

-968 HDADIPKLEEVFMA
+968 HDDDIPRLEEVFMN
-982 KYGRKLVGK
+982 KFGRKLVGK
-991 DLGQFNSDL
+991 DLGQFSSDL
-1000 NPEDDS
+1000 KAEDDS
-1006 EACGKKIKDIYATE
+1006 DACGKKIKEIYATE

-1045 GYHSRCKGV
+1045 GFHSRCKGV

-1059 EHLLSKPEHKGRDK
+1059 EHLLSQQEHKNKDR

-1091 AGQTVCSMEIDLKKN
+1091 AGQTVCSMDINLKTN
-1106 TIKNRQEFIR
+1106 TIHNRQSFIR
-1116 NIKF
+1116 NIRF